1 MEQMDCKPYQP
12 LSKNKHE
19 MDLAYTSS
27 SDESEDGRKARQSY
41 ESRETLNEYSQELRL
56 NYNSHSRKRK
66 AVNEPTQ
73 EMEFCD
79 PPHILCTSYQS
90 DMHAV
95 SQHSYPIEMGSDVDT
110 ETEGGASPDQAL
122 RMWVSGMKS
131 EHSSCLSSRANSA
144 LSLTDTDHER
154 KSDGENEMPGS
165 PRNQFTFRPLPPPPP
180 PPHACTCTRKPLST
194 TDSLQGRSMT
204 SRSQPSPGAPLPP
217 TSTQDSVHLHN
228 SWVLNSNIPLETRSQ
243 WGICWPSAV
252 EMASTRNQEDHVSS
266 LVPSEMHFLFKHGS
280 GSSAIFSAA
289 SQNYPLTSNTVY
301 SPPPRPLPRSTFPRP
316 AFSFNKPYR
325 CCNWKCTALS
335 ATAITVTLALLLA
348 YVIVHL
354 FGLTWQLQPVEGQL
368 YENGVS
374 KGSRGPESVDTTYSP
389 IGGKV
394 SDKTERKEIVF
405 QKGQAIDTGEVEI
418 GDQVMQTIPP
428 GLFWRFQI
436 MIHHPMYLKF
446 NVSLAKDSLLGIYG
460 RRNIPPTHTQFDF
473 VKLMDGKQLIKQ
485 ESKHSE
491 EYQHVP
497 RNLILMSMQET
508 GFIEFMDQG
517 AWHMA
522 FYNDGK
528 KMEQVLMLTTAI
540 EIMGD
545 CSTNCNGNG
554 ECISGHCHCF
564 PGFLGPD
571 CARDSCPVLC
581 SGNGEYEKGHCVCR
595 NGWKGPECDV
605 PEEQCIDP
613 TCFGHG
619 TCIMGICI
627 CVPGY
632 KGEICEEEDCLDPMC
647 SGHGVC
653 VQGECH
659 CSMGWGGVNC
669 ETSLPVCQE
678 QCSGH
683 GTFLLDTGVC
693 NCDPKWTGADCSTE
707 LCTLDCG
714 SHGVCARG
722 VCQCEEGW
730 VGPACEERTCNSHC
744 VEHGQCKDGKCE
756 CSPGWEGDHCT
767 IDGCPG
773 LCYGN
778 GRCTL
783 DQNGWHCVCQVG
795 WSGTGCNVIMEMMCG
810 DNVDNDGDGLI
821 DCVDPDCC
829 QQNSCF
835 SSPLCQGSPDP
846 LDLIQQSQPP
856 FSQHPPRLFYDRIK
870 FLTGKEST
878 HVIRGDVSFESRR
891 ACVIRGQV
899 VAIDGTPLVG
909 VNVSFQHHS
918 DYGYTISRQ
927 DGSFDLVAIGG
938 ISVTLVFDR
947 SPFLSVRRTLW
958 LAWNRF
964 IVVDKVV
971 MQRTEVEPP
980 SCDISSFISPNPVVL
995 PFPLTSFGGSCPE
1008 RGTIIP
1014 ELQVVQEEIPIPS
1027 SFVKLSYLSSRTSGY
1042 KTLLRIILT
1051 HAVIPPG
1058 MIKVHLVVTVEGRL
1072 AQKTFPAA
1080 ANLVYTFAWNKTDIY
1095 GQKVSGLAEAM
1106 VSVGYEYDT
1115 CPDLILWEKRTAI
1128 LQGFEL
1134 DASNLGGWSLDKH
1147 HILNIQSGIVH
1158 KGNGE
1163 NIFISQQPPIISTVM
1178 GNGHQRSISCT
1189 NCNGPSHG
1197 SKLFAPVAMAS
1208 GTDGSIYIGDFNF
1221 VRRLLPSGNCVSIL
1235 ELRNRDTRHSTS
1247 PAHKYYLAMDPV
1259 TESLYLS
1266 DTNTRRVYKAKL
1278 LSETKDLAKNYE
1290 VVAGTGDQCLPF
1302 DQSHCGD
1309 GGRASEA
1316 SLHSPRGITVDKH
1329 GFIYFVD
1336 GTMIRKIDG
1345 NGMITTLIG
1354 SNGLT
1359 STQPLSCDAG
1369 MDITQVRLEWPT
1381 DLVVNPIDNS
1391 LYVLDNNIVLQIS
1404 ENRRV
1409 RIIAGRPIHCQ
1420 VPGIDHV
1427 LVSKVAIHSTLESA
1441 RAIGISHSGVLYI
1454 AETDERK
1461 INRIQQV
1468 TTNGEISIIAGA
1480 PTDCDCKI
1488 DPNCD
1493 CFSGDGGYAKDA
1505 KLKAPSSLA
1514 VSPDGTLY
1522 IADLGNI
1529 RIRAISRNK
1538 AHLNDMNMYEIASPP
1553 DQELYHFT
1561 SNGTHVHTLN
1571 LITRDFMY
1579 NFTYNGEGDL
1589 VTVTNSNGNSI
1600 HIRRDAS
1607 GLPLWL
1613 VMPGGQVYWLTI
1625 SSNGILK
1632 RVYAQGY
1639 NLALMTYPGTTGLLA
1654 TKSNEYGWT
1663 TVYEYDS
1670 DGHLTNA
1677 TFPTGEV
1684 SSFHSDIEKLMKV
1697 EINISNKETVITA
1710 TNFSATSTIYTL
1722 QQDNTQNIYRVSPD
1736 GSLRVTFASGM
1747 EVTLNAEPHILAGVV
1762 NPTLGKCNISLPG
1775 EHNSNLI
1782 EWRQRKE
1789 QTKGNLSAFER
1800 RLRAHNRNLLS
1811 IDFDHT
1817 TRTGKIYD
1825 DHRKF
1830 TLRILYDQ
1838 AGRPILWSPM
1848 NKYNEV
1854 NITYSHSGLVTYIQR
1869 GTWTEKMEYDPG
1881 GKIISRTWADGK
1893 IWSYTYLEKR
1903 LLHNGDR
1910 SKLMKLSVE
1919 KMKKEGRQADL
1930 NLGLPVSVMLLLHSQ
1945 RRYIFEYDQSDYLLS
1960 ITMPSMVRHS
1970 FQTMLSVG
1978 YYRNLYSPPDSSA
1991 SFIQDFTRDQRLL
2004 QTLYPGTGRRVL
2016 YKYTKQSRLSEILYD
2031 TTQVSFTYEESSGVI
2046 KTIHLMH
2053 DGFICTIRY
2062 RQTGPLISRQIF
2074 RFSEEGLV
2082 NARFDYSY
2090 NNFRVTSMQ
2099 AMINETPLPI
2109 DLYRYVDVSGKTE
2122 QFGKFSV
2129 INYDLNQVITTTV
2142 MKHTK
2147 IFSANGQVIEVQYEI
2162 LKSIAYWMTIQY
2174 DNMGRMVICDIRVGV
2189 DANITR
2195 YFCEYDADGQ
2205 LQTVSV
2211 NDKTQWRYSYD
2222 LNGNINLLSHGNSA
2236 RLTPLRYDLRD
2247 RITRLGDIQ
2256 YKMDE
2261 DGFLKQRGNDIFE
2274 YSSNGF
2280 LSRAYNRVAGWTI
2293 QYCYDGL
2300 GRRVASKSNLGQHLQ
2315 FFYADLSN
2323 PVRVTHLYNHSSSE
2337 ITSLYYDL
2345 QGHLI
2350 AMELSSGE
2358 EYYVACDNTGTPLA
2372 IFSSRGQVIKEILY
2386 TPYGEIYQD
2395 TNPEF
2400 EVIIGFHGG
2409 LYEPLTKLVHLGQ
2422 RDYDVLAG
2430 RWTTPNHHIWEE
2442 LKNAPKPFNLY
2453 AFENNYPTGKIQDV
2467 AKYTTDIGSW
2477 LELFGFQLHN
2487 VLPGFPKPEIDTF
2500 QTTYELVQLQTKTQ
2514 EWDPG
2519 KTILGIQC
2527 ELQKQLRN
2535 FISLDQLPMT
2545 PKYSD
2550 GRCVE
2555 RAKQPRFAAV
2565 PSVFGKGIK
2574 FAIKDGLVTA
2584 DVIGVA
2590 NEDSRRIAAILNN
2603 AHYLE
2608 DLHFT
2613 IDGRDTHYFIK
2624 LGSLEEDLTLIGNT
2638 GGRRILENGVN
2649 VTVSQMT
2656 SVING
2661 RTRRFADIQLQHG
2674 FLCFNVR
2681 YGTTVEEEKNHVLE
2695 VARLRAVAQ
2704 AWTKEQKRLQDGEE
2718 GIRAWTEGEKQ
2729 QLLSTGKVQ
2738 GYDGYFVLS
2747 VEQYLELSD
2756 SANNIHF
2763 MRQSEIGRR

>member
-1 MEQMDCKPYQP
+1 MEQTDCKPYQP
-12 LSKNKHE
+12 LSKVKHE

-27 SDESEDGRKARQSY
+27 SDESEDGRKPRQSY
-41 ESRETLNEYSQELRL
+41 NSRETLQEYNQELRM
-56 NYNSHSRKRK
+56 NYNSQSRKRK
-66 AVNEPTQ
+66 EVEKPTQ
-73 EMEFCD
+73 EMEFCETS
-79 PPHILCTSYQS
+79 HTLCSGYQT
-90 DMHAV
+90 DMHSV
-95 SQHSYPIEMGSDVDT
+95 SRHGYQLEMGSDVDT
-110 ETEGGASPDQAL
+110 ETEGAASPDHAL
-122 RMWVSGMKS
+122 RMWIRGMKS

-154 KSDGENEMPGS
+154 KSDGENGFKFSPVCCDMEAQAGS
-165 PRNQFTFRPLPPPPP
+165 TQDVQSSPHNQFTFRPLPPPPP
-180 PPHACTCTRKPLST
+180 PPHACTCARKPPPAA
-194 TDSLQGRSMT
+194 DSLQRRSMT
-204 SRSQPSPGAPLPP
+204 TRSQPSPAAPAPP

-228 SWVLNSNIPLETRSQ
+228 SWVLNSNIPLETR
-243 WGICWPSAV
+243 
-252 EMASTRNQEDHVSS
+252 
-266 LVPSEMHFLFKHGS
+266 HFLFKHGS

-301 SPPPRPLPRSTFPRP
+301 SPPPRPLPRSTFSRP
-316 AFSFNKPYR
+316 AFTFNKPYR

-348 YVIVHL
+348 YVIAVHL
-354 FGLTWQLQPVEGQL
+354 FGLTWQLQPVEGEL
-368 YENGVS
+368 YANGVS
-374 KGSRGPESVDTTYSP
+374 KGNRGTESMDTTYSP

-394 SDKTERKEIVF
+394 SDKSEKKVF
-405 QKGQAIDTGEVEI
+405 QKGRAIDTGEVDI
-418 GDQVMQTIPP
+418 GAQVMQTIPP

-436 MIHHPMYLKF
+436 TIHHPIYLKF
-446 NVSLAKDSLLGIYG
+446 NISLAKDSLLGIYG

-473 VKLMDGKQLIKQ
+473 VKLMDGKQLVKQ
-485 ESKHSE
+485 DSKNSDDTQHS
-491 EYQHVP
+491 P
-497 RNLILMSMQET
+497 RNLILTSLQET
-508 GFIEFMDQG
+508 GFIEYMDQG
-517 AWHMA
+517 PWYLA

-528 KMEQVLMLTTAI
+528 KMEQVFVLTTAI
-540 EIMGD
+540 EIMDD

-581 SGNGEYEKGHCVCR
+581 GGNGEYEKGHCVCR
-595 NGWKGPECDV
+595 HGWKGPECDV

-619 TCIMGICI
+619 TCIMGVCI

-647 SGHGVC
+647 SNHGIC
-653 VQGECH
+653 VKGECH
-659 CSMGWGGVNC
+659 CSTGWGGVNC
-669 ETSLPVCQE
+669 ETPLPICQE

-693 NCDPKWTGADCSTE
+693 SCDPKWTGSDCSTE
-707 LCTLDCG
+707 LCTMECG
-714 SHGVCARG
+714 SHGVCSRG
-722 VCQCEEGW
+722 ICQCEEGW
-730 VGPACEERTCNSHC
+730 VGPTCEERSCHSHC
-744 VEHGQCKDGKCE
+744 TEHGQCKDGKCE

-767 IDGCPG
+767 IAHYLDAVRDGCPG
-773 LCYGN
+773 LCFGN

-795 WSGTGCNVIMEMMCG
+795 WSGTGCNVVMEMLCG
-810 DNVDNDGDGLI
+810 DNLDNDGDGLT

-829 QQNSCF
+829 QQSNCYV
-835 SSPLCQGSPDP
+835 SPLCQGSPDP
-846 LDLIQQSQPP
+846 LDLIQQSQTL
-856 FSQHPPRLFYDRIK
+856 FSQHTSRLFYDRIK
-870 FLTGKEST
+870 FLIGKDST
-878 HVIRGDVSFESRR
+878 HVIPPEVSFDSRR

-899 VAIDGTPLVG
+899 VAVDGTPLVG
-909 VNVSFQHHS
+909 VNVSFLHHS
-918 DYGYTISRQ
+918 DYGFTISRQ

-938 ISVTLVFDR
+938 ISVVLIFDR
-947 SPFLSVRRTLW
+947 SPFLTEKRTLW
-958 LAWNRF
+958 LPWNQF
-964 IVVDKVV
+964 IVVEKVT
-971 MQRTEVEPP
+971 MQRVVADPP
-980 SCDISSFISPNPVVL
+980 SCDISNFISPNPIVL
-995 PFPLTSFGGSCPE
+995 PSPLTSFGGSCPE
-1008 RGTIIP
+1008 RGTIVP

-1027 SFVKLSYLSSRTSGY
+1027 SFVRLSYLSSRTPGY
-1042 KTLLRIILT
+1042 KTLLRILLT
-1051 HAVIPPG
+1051 HSTIPVG
-1058 MIKVHLVVTVEGRL
+1058 MIKVHLTVAVEGRL
-1072 AQKTFPAA
+1072 TQKWFPAA
-1080 ANLVYTFAWNKTDIY
+1080 THLVYTFSWNKTDIY
-1095 GQKVSGLAEAM
+1095 GQKVWGLAEAL
-1106 VSVGYEYDT
+1106 VSVGYEYET
-1115 CPDLILWEKRTAI
+1115 CPDVILWEQRTVV
-1128 LQGFEL
+1128 LQGFEM
-1134 DASNLGGWSLDKH
+1134 DASNLGGWSLNKH
-1147 HILNIQSGIVH
+1147 HILNPQSGIIH

-1163 NIFISQQPPIISTVM
+1163 NIFISQQPPVISTIM
-1178 GNGHQRSISCT
+1178 GNGHQRSVACT
-1189 NCNGPSHG
+1189 NCNGPAHNN
-1197 SKLFAPVAMAS
+1197 KLFAPVALAS
-1208 GTDGSIYIGDFNF
+1208 GPDGSVYVGDFNF
-1221 VRRLLPSGNCVSIL
+1221 VRRIFPSGNSVSIL
-1235 ELRNRDTRHSTS
+1235 ELSTS

-1259 TESLYLS
+1259 SESLYLS
-1266 DTNTRRVYKAKL
+1266 DTNTRKVYKLKSL
-1278 LSETKDLAKNYE
+1278 METKDLSKNFE

-1316 SLHSPRGITVDKH
+1316 SLNSPRGITVDRH

-1336 GTMIRKIDG
+1336 GTMIRRIDE
-1345 NGMITTLIG
+1345 NAVITTVIG

-1359 STQPLSCDAG
+1359 STQPLSCDSG

-1381 DLVVNPIDNS
+1381 DLAVNPMDNS

-1420 VPGIDHV
+1420 VPGIDHF

-1441 RAIGISHSGVLYI
+1441 RAITVSHSGLLFI

-1461 INRIQQV
+1461 VNRIQQV
-1468 TTNGEISIIAGA
+1468 TTNGEISILAGA

-1505 KLKAPSSLA
+1505 KMKAPSSLA

-1522 IADLGNI
+1522 VADLGNV
-1529 RIRAISRNK
+1529 RIRTISRNQ
-1538 AHLNDMNMYEIASPP
+1538 AHLNDMNLYEIASPA
-1553 DQELYHFT
+1553 DQELYQFT
-1561 SNGTHVHTLN
+1561 VNGTHLHTLN
-1571 LITRDFMY
+1571 LITRDYVY
-1579 NFTYNGEGDL
+1579 NFTYNAEGDL
-1589 VTVTNSNGNSI
+1589 GAITSSNGNSV
-1600 HIRRDAS
+1600 HIRRDA
-1607 GLPLWL
+1607 GGMPLWL
-1613 VMPGGQVYWLTI
+1613 VVPGGQVYWLTI
-1625 SSNGILK
+1625 SSNGVLK
-1632 RVYAQGY
+1632 RVSAQGY
-1639 NLALMTYPGTTGLLA
+1639 NLALMTYPGNTGLLT
-1654 TKSNEYGWT
+1654 TKSNENGWT
-1663 TVYEYDS
+1663 TVYEYDPQ
-1670 DGHLTNA
+1670 GHLTNA

-1684 SSFHSDIEKLMKV
+1684 SSFHSDLEKLTKV
-1697 EINISNKETVITA
+1697 ELDTSNRENVLMS
-1710 TNFSATSTIYTL
+1710 TNLTATSTIYIL
-1722 QQDNTQNIYRVSPD
+1722 KQENTQSTYRVSPD

-1747 EVTLNAEPHILAGVV
+1747 EISLSSEPHILAGAV

-1775 EHNSNLI
+1775 EHNANLI

-1789 QTKGNLSAFER
+1789 QNKGNVSAFER

-1811 IDFDHT
+1811 IDFDHI

-1838 AGRPILWSPM
+1838 TGRPILWSPVSR
-1848 NKYNEV
+1848 YNEV
-1854 NITYSHSGLVTYIQR
+1854 NITYSPSGLVTFIQR
-1869 GTWTEKMEYDPG
+1869 GTWNEKMEYDQS

-1893 IWSYTYLEKR
+1893 IWSYTYLEK
-1903 LLHNGDR
+1903 
-1910 SKLMKLSVE
+1910 
-1919 KMKKEGRQADL
+1919 
-1930 NLGLPVSVMLLLHSQ
+1930 SVMLLLHSQ
-1945 RRYIFEYDQSDYLLS
+1945 RRYIFEYDQPDCLLS
-1960 ITMPSMVRHS
+1960 VTMPSMVRHS
-1970 FQTMLSVG
+1970 LQTMLSVG
-1978 YYRNLYSPPDSSA
+1978 YYRNIYTPPDSST
-1991 SFIQDFTRDQRLL
+1991 SFIQDYSRDGRLL
-2004 QTLYPGTGRRVL
+2004 QTLHLGTGRRVL
-2016 YKYTKQSRLSEILYD
+2016 YKYTKQARLSEILYD
-2031 TTQVSFTYEESSGVI
+2031 TTQVTLTYEESSGVI

-2062 RQTGPLISRQIF
+2062 RQTGPLIGRQIF

-2099 AMINETPLPI
+2099 AVINETPLPI
-2109 DLYRYVDVSGKTE
+2109 DLYRYVDVSGRTE

-2162 LKSIAYWMTIQY
+2162 LKAIAYWMTIQY
-2174 DNMGRMVICDIRVGV
+2174 DNVGRMVICDIRVGV

-2195 YFCEYDADGQ
+2195 YFYEYDADGQ

-2247 RITRLGDIQ
+2247 RITRLGEIQ

-2261 DGFLKQRGNDIFE
+2261 DGFLRQRGNDVFE
-2274 YSSNGF
+2274 YNSNG
-2280 LSRAYNRVAGWTI
+2280 LLQKAYNKASGWTV
-2293 QYCYDGL
+2293 QYYYDGL
-2300 GRRVASKSNLGQHLQ
+2300 GRRVASKSSLGQHLQ
-2315 FFYADLSN
+2315 FFYADLAN
-2323 PVRVTHLYNHSSSE
+2323 PIRVTHLYNHTSSE

-2372 IFSSRGQVIKEILY
+2372 VFSSRGQVIKEMLY
-2386 TPYGEIYQD
+2386 TPYGDIYHD
-2395 TNPEF
+2395 TYPDF
-2400 EVIIGFHGG
+2400 QVIIGFHGG
-2409 LYEPLTKLVHLGQ
+2409 LYDFLTKLVHLRQ
-2422 RDYDVLAG
+2422 RDYDVVAG
-2430 RWTTPNHHIWEE
+2430 RWTTPNHHIWKQ
-2442 LKNAPKPFNLY
+2442 LNLLPKPFNLY
-2453 AFENNYPTGKIQDV
+2453 SFENNYPVGKIQDV
-2467 AKYTTDIGSW
+2467 AKYTTDIRSW

-2487 VLPGFPKPEIDTF
+2487 VLPGFPKPELENLEL
-2500 QTTYELVQLQTKTQ
+2500 TYELLRLQTKTQ
-2514 EWDPG
+2514 DWDPG

-2545 PKYSD
+2545 PRYND
-2550 GRCVE
+2550 GRCLE
-2555 RAKQPRFAAV
+2555 GGKQPRFAAV

-2574 FAIKDGLVTA
+2574 FAIKDGIVTA
-2584 DVIGVA
+2584 DIIGVA
-2590 NEDSRRIAAILNN
+2590 NEDSRRLAAILNN

-2608 DLHFT
+2608 NLHFT
-2613 IDGRDTHYFIK
+2613 IEGRDTHYFIK
-2624 LGSLEEDLTLIGNT
+2624 LGSLEEDLVLIGNT

-2656 SVING
+2656 SVLNG

-2674 FLCFNVR
+2674 ALCFNIR

-2695 VARLRAVAQ
+2695 IARQRAVAQ
-2704 AWTKEQKRLQDGEE
+2704 AWTKEQRRLQEGEE

-2729 QLLSTGKVQ
+2729 QLLSTGRVQ

>member
-1 MEQMDCKPYQP
+1 MEQTDCKPYQP
-12 LSKNKHE
+12 LSKVKHE

-27 SDESEDGRKARQSY
+27 SDESEDGRKPRQSY
-41 ESRETLNEYSQELRL
+41 NSRETLQEYNQELRM
-56 NYNSHSRKRK
+56 NYNSQSRKRK
-66 AVNEPTQ
+66 EVEKSTQ
-73 EMEFCD
+73 EMEFCETS
-79 PPHILCTSYQS
+79 HTLCSGYQT
-90 DMHAV
+90 DMHSV
-95 SQHSYPIEMGSDVDT
+95 SRHGYQLEMGSDVDT
-110 ETEGGASPDQAL
+110 ETEGAASPDHAL
-122 RMWVSGMKS
+122 RMWIRGMKS

-154 KSDGENEMPGS
+154 KSDGENGFKFSPVCCDMEAEAGS
-165 PRNQFTFRPLPPPPP
+165 TQDVQNSPHNQFTFRPLPPPPP
-180 PPHACTCTRKPLST
+180 PPHACTCARKPPPAA
-194 TDSLQGRSMT
+194 DSLQRRSMT
-204 SRSQPSPGAPLPP
+204 TRSQPSPAAPAPP

-228 SWVLNSNIPLETRSQ
+228 SWVLNSNIPLETR
-243 WGICWPSAV
+243 
-252 EMASTRNQEDHVSS
+252 
-266 LVPSEMHFLFKHGS
+266 HFLFKHGS

-301 SPPPRPLPRSTFPRP
+301 SPPPRPLPRSTFSRP
-316 AFSFNKPYR
+316 AFTFNKPYR

-348 YVIVHL
+348 YVIAVHL
-354 FGLTWQLQPVEGQL
+354 FGLTWQLQPVEGEL
-368 YENGVS
+368 YANGVS
-374 KGSRGPESVDTTYSP
+374 KGNRGTESMDTTYSP

-394 SDKTERKEIVF
+394 SDKSEKKVF
-405 QKGQAIDTGEVEI
+405 QKGRAIDSGEVDI
-418 GDQVMQTIPP
+418 GAQVMQTIPP

-436 MIHHPMYLKF
+436 TIHHPIYLKF
-446 NVSLAKDSLLGIYG
+446 NISLAKDSLLGIYG

-473 VKLMDGKQLIKQ
+473 VKLMDGKQLVKQ
-485 ESKHSE
+485 DSKSSDDTQHS
-491 EYQHVP
+491 P
-497 RNLILMSMQET
+497 RNLILTSLQET
-508 GFIEFMDQG
+508 GFIEYMDQG
-517 AWHMA
+517 PWYLA

-528 KMEQVLMLTTAI
+528 KMEQVFVLTTAI
-540 EIMGD
+540 EIMDD

-581 SGNGEYEKGHCVCR
+581 GGNGEYEKGHCVCR
-595 NGWKGPECDV
+595 HGWKGPECDV

-619 TCIMGICI
+619 TCIMGVCI

-647 SGHGVC
+647 SNHGIC
-653 VQGECH
+653 VKGECH
-659 CSMGWGGVNC
+659 CSTGWGGVNC
-669 ETSLPVCQE
+669 ETPLPICQE

-693 NCDPKWTGADCSTE
+693 SCDPKWTGSDCSTE
-707 LCTLDCG
+707 LCTMECG
-714 SHGVCARG
+714 SHGVCSRG
-722 VCQCEEGW
+722 ICQCEEGW
-730 VGPACEERTCNSHC
+730 VGPTCEERSCHSHC
-744 VEHGQCKDGKCE
+744 TEHGQCKDGKCE

-767 IDGCPG
+767 IAHYLDAVRDGCPG
-773 LCYGN
+773 LCFGN

-795 WSGTGCNVIMEMMCG
+795 WSGTGCNVVMEMLCG
-810 DNVDNDGDGLI
+810 DNLDNDGDGLT

-829 QQNSCF
+829 QQSNCYV
-835 SSPLCQGSPDP
+835 SPLCQGSPDP
-846 LDLIQQSQPP
+846 LDLIQQSQPL
-856 FSQHPPRLFYDRIK
+856 FSQHTSRLFYDRIK
-870 FLTGKEST
+870 FLIGKDST
-878 HVIRGDVSFESRR
+878 HVIPPEVSFDSRR

-899 VAIDGTPLVG
+899 VAVDGTPLVG
-909 VNVSFQHHS
+909 VNVSFLHHS
-918 DYGYTISRQ
+918 DYGFTISRQ
-927 DGSFDLVAIGG
+927 DGSFDLVAVGG
-938 ISVTLVFDR
+938 ISVVLIFDR
-947 SPFLSVRRTLW
+947 SPFLTEKRTLW
-958 LAWNRF
+958 LPWNQF
-964 IVVDKVV
+964 IVLEKVT
-971 MQRTEVEPP
+971 MQRVVADPP
-980 SCDISSFISPNPVVL
+980 SCDISNFISPNPIVL
-995 PFPLTSFGGSCPE
+995 PSPLTSFGGSCPE
-1008 RGTIIP
+1008 RGTIVP

-1027 SFVKLSYLSSRTSGY
+1027 SFVRLSYLSSRTPGY
-1042 KTLLRIILT
+1042 KTLLRILLT
-1051 HAVIPPG
+1051 HSTIPVG
-1058 MIKVHLVVTVEGRL
+1058 MIKVHLTVAVEGRL
-1072 AQKTFPAA
+1072 TQKWFPAA
-1080 ANLVYTFAWNKTDIY
+1080 TDLIYTFAWNKTDIY
-1095 GQKVSGLAEAM
+1095 GQKVWGLAEAL
-1106 VSVGYEYDT
+1106 VSVGYEYET
-1115 CPDLILWEKRTAI
+1115 CPDVILWEQRTVV
-1128 LQGFEL
+1128 LQGFEM
-1134 DASNLGGWSLDKH
+1134 DASNLGGWSLNKH
-1147 HILNIQSGIVH
+1147 HILNPQSGIIH

-1163 NIFISQQPPIISTVM
+1163 NMFISQQPPVISTIM
-1178 GNGHQRSISCT
+1178 GNGHQRSVACT
-1189 NCNGPSHG
+1189 NCNGPAHNN
-1197 SKLFAPVAMAS
+1197 KLFAPVALAS
-1208 GTDGSIYIGDFNF
+1208 GPDGSVYVGDFNF
-1221 VRRLLPSGNCVSIL
+1221 VRRIFPSGNSVSIL
-1235 ELRNRDTRHSTS
+1235 ELSTS

-1259 TESLYLS
+1259 SESLYLS
-1266 DTNTRRVYKAKL
+1266 DTNTRKVYKLKSL
-1278 LSETKDLAKNYE
+1278 METKDLSKNFE

-1316 SLHSPRGITVDKH
+1316 SLNSPRGITVDRH
-1329 GFIYFVD
+1329 GFVYFVD
-1336 GTMIRKIDG
+1336 GTMIRRIDEKAV
-1345 NGMITTLIG
+1345 ITTVIG

-1359 STQPLSCDAG
+1359 STQPLSCDSG

-1381 DLVVNPIDNS
+1381 DLAVNPMDNS

-1420 VPGIDHV
+1420 VPGIDHF

-1441 RAIGISHSGVLYI
+1441 RAITVSHSGLLFI

-1461 INRIQQV
+1461 VNRIQQV

-1505 KLKAPSSLA
+1505 KMKAPSSLA

-1522 IADLGNI
+1522 VADLGNV
-1529 RIRAISRNK
+1529 RIRTISRNR
-1538 AHLNDMNMYEIASPP
+1538 AHLNDMNLYEIASPA
-1553 DQELYHFT
+1553 DQELYQFT
-1561 SNGTHVHTLN
+1561 VNGTHLHTLN
-1571 LITRDFMY
+1571 LITRDYVY
-1579 NFTYNGEGDL
+1579 NFTYNAEGDL
-1589 VTVTNSNGNSI
+1589 GAITSSNGNSV
-1600 HIRRDAS
+1600 HIRRDA
-1607 GLPLWL
+1607 GGMPLWL
-1613 VMPGGQVYWLTI
+1613 VVPGGQVYWLTI
-1625 SSNGILK
+1625 SSNGVLK
-1632 RVYAQGY
+1632 RVSAQGY
-1639 NLALMTYPGTTGLLA
+1639 NLALMTYPGNTGLLA
-1654 TKSNEYGWT
+1654 TKSNENGWT
-1663 TVYEYDS
+1663 TVYEYDPE
-1670 DGHLTNA
+1670 GHLTNA

-1684 SSFHSDIEKLMKV
+1684 SSFHSDLEKLTKV
-1697 EINISNKETVITA
+1697 ELDTSNRENVLMS
-1710 TNFSATSTIYTL
+1710 TNLTATSTIYIL
-1722 QQDNTQNIYRVSPD
+1722 KQENTQSTYRVSPD

-1747 EVTLNAEPHILAGVV
+1747 EISLSSEPHILAGAV

-1775 EHNSNLI
+1775 EHNANLI

-1789 QTKGNLSAFER
+1789 QNKGNVSAFER

-1811 IDFDHT
+1811 IDFDHI

-1838 AGRPILWSPM
+1838 TGRPILWSPVSR
-1848 NKYNEV
+1848 YNEV
-1854 NITYSHSGLVTYIQR
+1854 NITYSPSGLVTFIQR
-1869 GTWTEKMEYDPG
+1869 GTWNEKMEYDQS

-1893 IWSYTYLEKR
+1893 IWSYTYLEK
-1903 LLHNGDR
+1903 
-1910 SKLMKLSVE
+1910 
-1919 KMKKEGRQADL
+1919 
-1930 NLGLPVSVMLLLHSQ
+1930 SVMLLLHSQ
-1945 RRYIFEYDQSDYLLS
+1945 RRYIFEYDQPDCLLS
-1960 ITMPSMVRHS
+1960 VTMPSMVRHS
-1970 FQTMLSVG
+1970 LQTMLSVG
-1978 YYRNLYSPPDSSA
+1978 YYRNIYTPPDSST
-1991 SFIQDFTRDQRLL
+1991 SFIQDYSRDGRLL
-2004 QTLYPGTGRRVL
+2004 QTLHLGTGRRVL
-2016 YKYTKQSRLSEILYD
+2016 YKYTKQARLSEILYD
-2031 TTQVSFTYEESSGVI
+2031 TTQVTLTYEESSGVI

-2062 RQTGPLISRQIF
+2062 RQTGPLIGRQIF

-2099 AMINETPLPI
+2099 AVINETPLPI
-2109 DLYRYVDVSGKTE
+2109 DLYRYVDVSGRTE

-2162 LKSIAYWMTIQY
+2162 LKAIAYWMTIQY
-2174 DNMGRMVICDIRVGV
+2174 DNVGRMVICDIRVGV

-2195 YFCEYDADGQ
+2195 YFYEYDADGQ

-2247 RITRLGDIQ
+2247 RITRLGEIQ

-2261 DGFLKQRGNDIFE
+2261 DGFLRQRGNDVFE
-2274 YSSNGF
+2274 YNSNG
-2280 LSRAYNRVAGWTI
+2280 LLQKAYNKASGWTV
-2293 QYCYDGL
+2293 QYYYDGL
-2300 GRRVASKSNLGQHLQ
+2300 GRRVASKSSLGQHLQ
-2315 FFYADLSN
+2315 FFYADLAN
-2323 PVRVTHLYNHSSSE
+2323 PIRVTHLYNHTSSE

-2372 IFSSRGQVIKEILY
+2372 VFSSRGQVIKEMLY
-2386 TPYGEIYQD
+2386 TPYGDIYHD
-2395 TNPEF
+2395 THPDF
-2400 EVIIGFHGG
+2400 QVIIGFHGG
-2409 LYEPLTKLVHLGQ
+2409 LYDFLTKLVHLRQ
-2422 RDYDVLAG
+2422 RDYDVVAG
-2430 RWTTPNHHIWEE
+2430 RWTTPNHHIWKQ
-2442 LKNAPKPFNLY
+2442 LNLLPKPFNLY
-2453 AFENNYPTGKIQDV
+2453 SFENNYPVGKIQDV
-2467 AKYTTDIGSW
+2467 AKYTTDIRSW

-2487 VLPGFPKPEIDTF
+2487 VLPGFPKPELENLEL
-2500 QTTYELVQLQTKTQ
+2500 TYELLRLQTKTQ

-2545 PKYSD
+2545 PRYND
-2550 GRCVE
+2550 GRCLE
-2555 RAKQPRFAAV
+2555 GGKQPRFAAV

-2574 FAIKDGLVTA
+2574 FAIKDGIVTA
-2584 DVIGVA
+2584 DIIGVA
-2590 NEDSRRIAAILNN
+2590 NEDSRRLAAILNN

-2608 DLHFT
+2608 NLHFT
-2613 IDGRDTHYFIK
+2613 IEGRDTHYFIK
-2624 LGSLEEDLTLIGNT
+2624 LGSLEEDLVLIGNT

-2656 SVING
+2656 SVLNG

-2674 FLCFNVR
+2674 ALCFNIR

-2695 VARLRAVAQ
+2695 IARQRAVAQ
-2704 AWTKEQKRLQDGEE
+2704 AWTKEQRRLQEGEE

-2729 QLLSTGKVQ
+2729 QLLSTGRVQ

>member
-1 MEQMDCKPYQP
+1 MEQTDCKPYQP
-12 LSKNKHE
+12 LSKVKHE

-27 SDESEDGRKARQSY
+27 SDESEDGRKPRQSY
-41 ESRETLNEYSQELRL
+41 NSRETLHEYNQELRM
-56 NYNSHSRKRK
+56 NYNSQSRKK
-66 AVNEPTQ
+66 KEVEKSTQ
-73 EMEFCD
+73 EMEFCETS
-79 PPHILCTSYQS
+79 HTLCSGYQT
-90 DMHAV
+90 DMHSV
-95 SQHSYPIEMGSDVDT
+95 SRRGYQLEMGSDVDT
-110 ETEGGASPDQAL
+110 ETEGAASPDHAL
-122 RMWVSGMKS
+122 RMWIRGMKS

-154 KSDGENEMPGS
+154 KSDGENGFKFSPVCCDMEAQAGS
-165 PRNQFTFRPLPPPPP
+165 TQDVQSSPHNQFTFRPLPPPPP
-180 PPHACTCTRKPLST
+180 PPHACTCARKPPPAA
-194 TDSLQGRSMT
+194 DSLQRRSMT
-204 SRSQPSPGAPLPP
+204 TRSQPSPAAPAPP

-228 SWVLNSNIPLETRSQ
+228 SWVLNSNIPLETR
-243 WGICWPSAV
+243 
-252 EMASTRNQEDHVSS
+252 
-266 LVPSEMHFLFKHGS
+266 HFLFKHGS

-301 SPPPRPLPRSTFPRP
+301 SPPPRPLPRSTFSRP
-316 AFSFNKPYR
+316 AFTFNKPYR

-348 YVIVHL
+348 YVIAVHL
-354 FGLTWQLQPVEGQL
+354 FGLTWQLQPVEGEL
-368 YENGVS
+368 YANGVS
-374 KGSRGPESVDTTYSP
+374 KGNRGTESMDTTYSP

-394 SDKTERKEIVF
+394 SDKSEKKVF
-405 QKGQAIDTGEVEI
+405 QKGRAIDTGEVDI
-418 GDQVMQTIPP
+418 GAQVMQTIPP

-436 MIHHPMYLKF
+436 TIHHPIYLKF
-446 NVSLAKDSLLGIYG
+446 NISLAKDSLLGIYG

-473 VKLMDGKQLIKQ
+473 VKLMDGKQLVKQ
-485 ESKHSE
+485 DSKGSDDTQHS
-491 EYQHVP
+491 P
-497 RNLILMSMQET
+497 RNLILTSLQET
-508 GFIEFMDQG
+508 GFIEYMDQG
-517 AWHMA
+517 PWYLA

-528 KMEQVLMLTTAI
+528 KMEQVFVLTTAI
-540 EIMGD
+540 EIMDD

-581 SGNGEYEKGHCVCR
+581 GGNGEYEKGHCVCR
-595 NGWKGPECDV
+595 HGWKGPECDV

-619 TCIMGICI
+619 TCIMGVCI

-647 SGHGVC
+647 SNHGIC
-653 VQGECH
+653 VKGECH
-659 CSMGWGGVNC
+659 CSTGWGGVNC
-669 ETSLPVCQE
+669 ETPLPICQE

-693 NCDPKWTGADCSTE
+693 SCDPKWTGSDCSTE
-707 LCTLDCG
+707 LCTMECG
-714 SHGVCARG
+714 SHGVCSRG
-722 VCQCEEGW
+722 ICQCEEGW
-730 VGPACEERTCNSHC
+730 VGPTCEERSCHSHC
-744 VEHGQCKDGKCE
+744 TEHGQCKDGKCE

-767 IDGCPG
+767 IAHYLDAVRDGCPG
-773 LCYGN
+773 LCFGN

-795 WSGTGCNVIMEMMCG
+795 WSGTGCNVVMEMLCG
-810 DNVDNDGDGLI
+810 DNLDNDGDGLT

-829 QQNSCF
+829 QQSNCYV
-835 SSPLCQGSPDP
+835 SPLCQGSPDP
-846 LDLIQQSQPP
+846 LDLIQQSQPL
-856 FSQHPPRLFYDRIK
+856 FSQHTSRLFFDRIK
-870 FLTGKEST
+870 FLIGKDST
-878 HVIRGDVSFESRR
+878 HVIPPEVSFDSRR

-899 VAIDGTPLVG
+899 VAVDGTPLVG
-909 VNVSFQHHS
+909 VNVSFLHHS
-918 DYGYTISRQ
+918 DYGFTISRQ

-938 ISVTLVFDR
+938 ISVILIFDR
-947 SPFLSVRRTLW
+947 SPFLPEKRTLW
-958 LAWNRF
+958 LPWNQF
-964 IVVDKVV
+964 IVVEKVT
-971 MQRTEVEPP
+971 MQRVVSDPP
-980 SCDISSFISPNPVVL
+980 SCDISNFISPNPIVL
-995 PFPLTSFGGSCPE
+995 PSPLTSFGGSCPE
-1008 RGTIIP
+1008 RGTIVP

-1027 SFVKLSYLSSRTSGY
+1027 SFVRLSYLSSRTPGY
-1042 KTLLRIILT
+1042 KTLLRILLT
-1051 HAVIPPG
+1051 HSTIPVG
-1058 MIKVHLVVTVEGRL
+1058 MIKVHLTVAVEGRL
-1072 AQKTFPAA
+1072 TQKWFPAA
-1080 ANLVYTFAWNKTDIY
+1080 INLVYTFAWNKTDIY
-1095 GQKVSGLAEAM
+1095 GQKVWGLAEAL
-1106 VSVGYEYDT
+1106 VSVGYEYET
-1115 CPDLILWEKRTAI
+1115 CPDFILWEQRTVV
-1128 LQGFEL
+1128 LQGFEM
-1134 DASNLGGWSLDKH
+1134 DASNLGGWSLNKH
-1147 HILNIQSGIVH
+1147 HILNPQSGIIH

-1163 NIFISQQPPIISTVM
+1163 NMFISQQPPVISTIM
-1178 GNGHQRSISCT
+1178 GNGHQRSVACT
-1189 NCNGPSHG
+1189 NCNGPAHNN
-1197 SKLFAPVAMAS
+1197 KLFAPVALAS
-1208 GTDGSIYIGDFNF
+1208 GPDGSVYVGDFNF
-1221 VRRLLPSGNCVSIL
+1221 VRRIFPSGNSVSIL
-1235 ELRNRDTRHSTS
+1235 ELSTS

-1259 TESLYLS
+1259 SESLYLS
-1266 DTNTRRVYKAKL
+1266 DTNTRKVYKLKSL
-1278 LSETKDLAKNYE
+1278 VETKDLSKNFE
-1290 VVAGTGDQCLPF
+1290 VVAGSGDQCLPF

-1316 SLHSPRGITVDKH
+1316 SLNSPRGITVDRH

-1336 GTMIRKIDG
+1336 GTMIRKIDE
-1345 NGMITTLIG
+1345 NAVITTVIG

-1359 STQPLSCDAG
+1359 STQPLSCDSG

-1381 DLVVNPIDNS
+1381 DLAVNPMDNS

-1420 VPGIDHV
+1420 VPGIDHF

-1441 RAIGISHSGVLYI
+1441 RAISVSHSGLLFI

-1461 INRIQQV
+1461 VNRIQQV

-1505 KLKAPSSLA
+1505 KMKAPSSLA

-1522 IADLGNI
+1522 VADLGNV
-1529 RIRAISRNK
+1529 RIRTISKNQ
-1538 AHLNDMNMYEIASPP
+1538 AHLNDMNLYEIASPA
-1553 DQELYHFT
+1553 DQELYQFT
-1561 SNGTHVHTLN
+1561 VNGTHLHTLN
-1571 LITRDFMY
+1571 LITRDYVY
-1579 NFTYNGEGDL
+1579 NFTYNSEGDL
-1589 VTVTNSNGNSI
+1589 GAITSSNGNSV
-1600 HIRRDAS
+1600 HIRRDA
-1607 GLPLWL
+1607 GGMPLWL
-1613 VMPGGQVYWLTI
+1613 VVPGGQVYWLTI
-1625 SSNGILK
+1625 SSNGVLK
-1632 RVYAQGY
+1632 RVSAQGY
-1639 NLALMTYPGTTGLLA
+1639 NLALMTYPGNTGLLA
-1654 TKSNEYGWT
+1654 TKSNENGWT
-1663 TVYEYDS
+1663 TVYEYDPE
-1670 DGHLTNA
+1670 GHLTNA

-1684 SSFHSDIEKLMKV
+1684 SSFHSDLEKLTKV
-1697 EINISNKETVITA
+1697 ELDTSNRENVLMS
-1710 TNFSATSTIYTL
+1710 TNLTATSTIYIL
-1722 QQDNTQNIYRVSPD
+1722 KQENTQSTYRVSPD

-1747 EVTLNAEPHILAGVV
+1747 EISLSSEPHILAGAV

-1775 EHNSNLI
+1775 EHNANLI

-1789 QTKGNLSAFER
+1789 QNKGNVSAFER

-1811 IDFDHT
+1811 IDFDHI

-1838 AGRPILWSPM
+1838 TGRPILWSPVSR
-1848 NKYNEV
+1848 YNEV
-1854 NITYSHSGLVTYIQR
+1854 NITYSPSGLVTFIQR
-1869 GTWTEKMEYDPG
+1869 GTWNEKMEYDQS

-1893 IWSYTYLEKR
+1893 IWSYTYLEK
-1903 LLHNGDR
+1903 
-1910 SKLMKLSVE
+1910 
-1919 KMKKEGRQADL
+1919 
-1930 NLGLPVSVMLLLHSQ
+1930 SVMLLLHSQ
-1945 RRYIFEYDQSDYLLS
+1945 RRYIFEYDQPDCLLS
-1960 ITMPSMVRHS
+1960 VTMPSMVRHS
-1970 FQTMLSVG
+1970 LQTMLSVG
-1978 YYRNLYSPPDSSA
+1978 YYRNIYTPPDSST
-1991 SFIQDFTRDQRLL
+1991 SFIQDYSRDGRLL
-2004 QTLYPGTGRRVL
+2004 QTLHLGTGRRVL
-2016 YKYTKQSRLSEILYD
+2016 YKYTKQARLSEVLYD
-2031 TTQVSFTYEESSGVI
+2031 TTQVTLTYEESSGVI

-2062 RQTGPLISRQIF
+2062 RQTGPLIGRQIF

-2099 AMINETPLPI
+2099 AVINETPLPI
-2109 DLYRYVDVSGKTE
+2109 DLYRYVDVSGRTE

-2162 LKSIAYWMTIQY
+2162 LKAIAYWMTIQY
-2174 DNMGRMVICDIRVGV
+2174 DNVGRMVICDIRVGV

-2195 YFCEYDADGQ
+2195 YFYEYDADGQ

-2247 RITRLGDIQ
+2247 RITRLGEIQ

-2261 DGFLKQRGNDIFE
+2261 DGFLRQRGNDIFE
-2274 YSSNGF
+2274 YNSNG
-2280 LSRAYNRVAGWTI
+2280 LLQKAYNKASGWTV
-2293 QYCYDGL
+2293 QYYYDGL
-2300 GRRVASKSNLGQHLQ
+2300 GRRVASKSSLGQHLQ
-2315 FFYADLSN
+2315 FFYADLTN
-2323 PVRVTHLYNHSSSE
+2323 PIRVTHLYNHTSSE

-2372 IFSSRGQVIKEILY
+2372 VFSSRGQVIKEILY
-2386 TPYGEIYQD
+2386 TPYGDIYHD
-2395 TNPEF
+2395 TYPDF
-2400 EVIIGFHGG
+2400 QVVIGFHGG
-2409 LYEPLTKLVHLGQ
+2409 LYDFLTKLVHLGQ
-2422 RDYDVLAG
+2422 RDYDVVAG
-2430 RWTTPNHHIWEE
+2430 RWTTPNHHIWKQ
-2442 LKNAPKPFNLY
+2442 LNLLPKPFNLY
-2453 AFENNYPTGKIQDV
+2453 SFENNYPVGKIQDV
-2467 AKYTTDIGSW
+2467 AKYTTDIRSW

-2487 VLPGFPKPEIDTF
+2487 VLPGFPKPELENLEL
-2500 QTTYELVQLQTKTQ
+2500 TYELLRLQTKTQ

-2545 PKYSD
+2545 PRYTD
-2550 GRCVE
+2550 GRCLE
-2555 RAKQPRFAAV
+2555 GGKQPRFAAV

-2574 FAIKDGLVTA
+2574 FAIKDGIVTA
-2584 DVIGVA
+2584 DIIGVA
-2590 NEDSRRIAAILNN
+2590 NEDSRRLAAILNN

-2608 DLHFT
+2608 NLHFT
-2613 IDGRDTHYFIK
+2613 IEGRDTHYFIK
-2624 LGSLEEDLTLIGNT
+2624 LGSLEEDLVLIGNT

-2656 SVING
+2656 SVLNG

-2674 FLCFNVR
+2674 ALCFNIR

-2695 VARLRAVAQ
+2695 IARQRAVAQ
-2704 AWTKEQKRLQDGEE
+2704 AWTKEQRRLQEGEE

-2729 QLLSTGKVQ
+2729 QLLSTGRVQ

>member
-1 MEQMDCKPYQP
+1 MEQTDCKPYQP
-12 LSKNKHE
+12 LSKVKHE

-27 SDESEDGRKARQSY
+27 SDESEDGRKPRQSY
-41 ESRETLNEYSQELRL
+41 NSRETLHEYNQELRM
-56 NYNSHSRKRK
+56 NYNSQSRKRK
-66 AVNEPTQ
+66 EVEKSTQ
-73 EMEFCD
+73 EMEFCET
-79 PPHILCTSYQS
+79 PHTLCSGYQT
-90 DMHAV
+90 DMHSV
-95 SQHSYPIEMGSDVDT
+95 SRHGYQLEMGSDVDT
-110 ETEGGASPDQAL
+110 ETEGAASPDHAL
-122 RMWVSGMKS
+122 RMWIRGMKS

-154 KSDGENEMPGS
+154 KSDGENGFKFSPVCCNMEAQAGS
-165 PRNQFTFRPLPPPPP
+165 TQDMQSSPHNQFTFRPLPPPPP
-180 PPHACTCTRKPLST
+180 PPHACTCARKPPPT
-194 TDSLQGRSMT
+194 ADSLQRRSMT
-204 SRSQPSPGAPLPP
+204 TRSQPSPAAPAPP

-228 SWVLNSNIPLETRSQ
+228 SWVLNSNIPLETR
-243 WGICWPSAV
+243 
-252 EMASTRNQEDHVSS
+252 
-266 LVPSEMHFLFKHGS
+266 HFLFKHGS

-301 SPPPRPLPRSTFPRP
+301 SPPPRPLPRSTFSRP
-316 AFSFNKPYR
+316 AFTFNKPYR

-348 YVIVHL
+348 YVIAVHL

-374 KGSRGPESVDTTYSP
+374 KGNRVTESMDTTYSP

-394 SDKTERKEIVF
+394 SDKSEKKVF
-405 QKGQAIDTGEVEI
+405 QKGRAIDTGEVDI
-418 GDQVMQTIPP
+418 GAQVMQTIPP

-436 MIHHPMYLKF
+436 MIHHPIYLKF
-446 NVSLAKDSLLGIYG
+446 NISLAKDSLLGIYG

-473 VKLMDGKQLIKQ
+473 VKLMDGKQLVKQ
-485 ESKHSE
+485 DSKGSDDSQHS
-491 EYQHVP
+491 P
-497 RNLILMSMQET
+497 RNLILTSLQET
-508 GFIEFMDQG
+508 GFIEYMDQG
-517 AWHMA
+517 PWYLA

-528 KMEQVLMLTTAI
+528 KMEQVFVLTTAI
-540 EIMGD
+540 EIMDD

-581 SGNGEYEKGHCVCR
+581 GGNGEYEKGHCVCR

-619 TCIMGICI
+619 TCIMGVCI

-647 SGHGVC
+647 SSHGIC
-653 VQGECH
+653 VKGECH
-659 CSMGWGGVNC
+659 CSTGWGGVNC
-669 ETSLPVCQE
+669 ETPLPICQE

-693 NCDPKWTGADCSTE
+693 SCDPKWTGSDCSTE
-707 LCTLDCG
+707 LCTMECG
-714 SHGVCARG
+714 SHGVCSRG
-722 VCQCEEGW
+722 ICQCEEGW
-730 VGPACEERTCNSHC
+730 VGPTCEERSCHSRCT
-744 VEHGQCKDGKCE
+744 EHGQCKDGKCE

-767 IDGCPG
+767 IAHYLDAVRDGCPG
-773 LCYGN
+773 LCFGN

-795 WSGTGCNVIMEMMCG
+795 WSGTGCNVVMEMLCG
-810 DNVDNDGDGLI
+810 DNLDNDGDGLT

-829 QQNSCF
+829 QQSNCYV
-835 SSPLCQGSPDP
+835 SPLCQGSPDP
-846 LDLIQQSQPP
+846 LDLIQQSQPL
-856 FSQHPPRLFYDRIK
+856 FSQHTSRLFYDRIK
-870 FLTGKEST
+870 FLIGKGST
-878 HVIRGDVSFESRR
+878 HVVPPEVSFDSRR

-899 VAIDGTPLVG
+899 VAVDGTPLVG
-909 VNVSFQHHS
+909 VNVSFLHHS
-918 DYGYTISRQ
+918 DYGFTISRQ
-927 DGSFDLVAIGG
+927 DGSFDLVAVGG
-938 ISVTLVFDR
+938 ISVVLIFDR
-947 SPFLSVRRTLW
+947 SPFLSETRTLW
-958 LAWNRF
+958 LPWNQF
-964 IVVDKVV
+964 IVVEKVT
-971 MQRTEVEPP
+971 MQRVVSDPP
-980 SCDISSFISPNPVVL
+980 SCDISNFISPNPIVL
-995 PFPLTSFGGSCPE
+995 PSPLTSFGGSCPE
-1008 RGTIIP
+1008 RGTIVP

-1027 SFVKLSYLSSRTSGY
+1027 SFVRLSYLSSRTPGY
-1042 KTLLRIILT
+1042 KTLLRILLT
-1051 HAVIPPG
+1051 HSTIPVG
-1058 MIKVHLVVTVEGRL
+1058 MIKVHLTVAVEGRL
-1072 AQKTFPAA
+1072 TQKWFPAA
-1080 ANLVYTFAWNKTDIY
+1080 INLIYTFAWNKTDIY
-1095 GQKVSGLAEAM
+1095 GQKVSGLAEAL
-1106 VSVGYEYDT
+1106 VSVGYEYET
-1115 CPDLILWEKRTAI
+1115 CPDFILWEKRTVI
-1128 LQGFEL
+1128 LQGFEM
-1134 DASNLGGWSLDKH
+1134 DASNLGGWSLNKH
-1147 HILNIQSGIVH
+1147 HILNPQSGIIH

-1163 NIFISQQPPIISTVM
+1163 NVFISQQPSVISTIM
-1178 GNGHQRSISCT
+1178 GNGHQRSVACT
-1189 NCNGPSHG
+1189 NCNGPAHNN
-1197 SKLFAPVAMAS
+1197 KLFAPVALAS
-1208 GTDGSIYIGDFNF
+1208 GPDGSVYVGDFNF
-1221 VRRLLPSGNCVSIL
+1221 VRRIFPSGNSVSIL
-1235 ELRNRDTRHSTS
+1235 ELSTS

-1259 TESLYLS
+1259 SESLYLS
-1266 DTNTRRVYKAKL
+1266 DTNTRKVYKLKSL
-1278 LSETKDLAKNYE
+1278 VETKDLSKNFE

-1316 SLHSPRGITVDKH
+1316 SLNSPRGITVDRH

-1336 GTMIRKIDG
+1336 GTMIRKIDE
-1345 NGMITTLIG
+1345 NAVITTVIG

-1359 STQPLSCDAG
+1359 STQPLSCDSG

-1381 DLVVNPIDNS
+1381 DLAVNPMDNS

-1420 VPGIDHV
+1420 VPGIDHF

-1441 RAIGISHSGVLYI
+1441 RAISVSHSGLLFI

-1461 INRIQQV
+1461 VNRIQQV

-1505 KLKAPSSLA
+1505 KMKAPSSLA
-1514 VSPDGTLY
+1514 VLPDGTLY
-1522 IADLGNI
+1522 VADLGNV
-1529 RIRAISRNK
+1529 RIRTISRNQ
-1538 AHLNDMNMYEIASPP
+1538 AHLNDMNLYEIASPA
-1553 DQELYHFT
+1553 DQELYQFT
-1561 SNGTHVHTLN
+1561 VNGTHLHTLN
-1571 LITRDFMY
+1571 LITRDYVY
-1579 NFTYNGEGDL
+1579 NFTYNAEGDL
-1589 VTVTNSNGNSI
+1589 GAITSSNGNSV
-1600 HIRRDAS
+1600 HIRRDA
-1607 GLPLWL
+1607 GGMPLWL
-1613 VMPGGQVYWLTI
+1613 VVPGGQVYWLTI
-1625 SSNGILK
+1625 SSNGVLK
-1632 RVYAQGY
+1632 RVSAQGY
-1639 NLALMTYPGTTGLLA
+1639 NLALMTYPGNTGLLA
-1654 TKSNEYGWT
+1654 TKSNENGWT
-1663 TVYEYDS
+1663 TVYEYDPE
-1670 DGHLTNA
+1670 GHLTNA

-1684 SSFHSDIEKLMKV
+1684 SSFHSDLEKLTKV
-1697 EINISNKETVITA
+1697 ELDTSNRENVLMSTNLTA
-1710 TNFSATSTIYTL
+1710 MSTIYIL
-1722 QQDNTQNIYRVSPD
+1722 KQENTQSTYQVSPD

-1747 EVTLNAEPHILAGVV
+1747 EISLSSEPHILAGAV

-1775 EHNSNLI
+1775 EHNANLI

-1789 QTKGNLSAFER
+1789 QNKGNISAFER

-1811 IDFDHT
+1811 IDFDHIT
-1817 TRTGKIYD
+1817 HTGKIYD

-1838 AGRPILWSPM
+1838 TGRPILWSPVSR
-1848 NKYNEV
+1848 YNEV
-1854 NITYSHSGLVTYIQR
+1854 NITYSPSGLVTFIQR
-1869 GTWTEKMEYDPG
+1869 GTWNEKMEYDQS

-1893 IWSYTYLEKR
+1893 IWSYTYLEK
-1903 LLHNGDR
+1903 
-1910 SKLMKLSVE
+1910 
-1919 KMKKEGRQADL
+1919 
-1930 NLGLPVSVMLLLHSQ
+1930 SVMLLLHSQ
-1945 RRYIFEYDQSDYLLS
+1945 RRYIFEYDQSDCLLS
-1960 ITMPSMVRHS
+1960 VTMPSMVRHS
-1970 FQTMLSVG
+1970 LQTMLSVG
-1978 YYRNLYSPPDSSA
+1978 YYRNIYTPPDSST
-1991 SFIQDFTRDQRLL
+1991 SFIQDYSRDGRLL
-2004 QTLYPGTGRRVL
+2004 QTLHLGTGRRVL
-2016 YKYTKQSRLSEILYD
+2016 YKYTKQARLSEILYD
-2031 TTQVSFTYEESSGVI
+2031 TTQVTLTYEESSGVI

-2062 RQTGPLISRQIF
+2062 RQTGPLIGRQIF

-2099 AMINETPLPI
+2099 AVINETPLPI
-2109 DLYRYVDVSGKTE
+2109 DLYRYVDVSGRTE

-2162 LKSIAYWMTIQY
+2162 LKAIAYWMTIQY

-2195 YFCEYDADGQ
+2195 YFYEYDADGQ

-2247 RITRLGDIQ
+2247 RITRLGEIQ

-2261 DGFLKQRGNDIFE
+2261 DGFLRQRGNDIFE
-2274 YSSNGF
+2274 YNSNG
-2280 LSRAYNRVAGWTI
+2280 LLQKAYNKVSGWTV
-2293 QYCYDGL
+2293 QYYYDGL
-2300 GRRVASKSNLGQHLQ
+2300 GRRVASKSSLGQHLQ
-2315 FFYADLSN
+2315 FFYADLAN
-2323 PVRVTHLYNHSSSE
+2323 PIRVTHLYNHTSSE

-2372 IFSSRGQVIKEILY
+2372 VFSSRGQVIKEILY
-2386 TPYGEIYQD
+2386 TPYGDIYHD
-2395 TNPEF
+2395 TYPDF
-2400 EVIIGFHGG
+2400 QVIIGFHGG
-2409 LYEPLTKLVHLGQ
+2409 LYDFLTKLVHLGQ
-2422 RDYDVLAG
+2422 RDYDVVAG
-2430 RWTTPNHHIWEE
+2430 RWTTPNHHIWKQ
-2442 LKNAPKPFNLY
+2442 LNLLPKPFNLY
-2453 AFENNYPTGKIQDV
+2453 SFENNYPVGKIQDV

-2487 VLPGFPKPEIDTF
+2487 VLPGFPKPELENLEL
-2500 QTTYELVQLQTKTQ
+2500 TYELLQLQTKTQ

-2527 ELQKQLRN
+2527 ELQKQLKN

-2545 PKYSD
+2545 PQYSD
-2550 GRCVE
+2550 GRCLE
-2555 RAKQPRFAAV
+2555 GGKQPRFAAV

-2574 FAIKDGLVTA
+2574 FAIKDGIVTA
-2584 DVIGVA
+2584 DIIGVA
-2590 NEDSRRIAAILNN
+2590 NEDSRRLAAILNN
-2603 AHYLE
+2603 ARYLE
-2608 DLHFT
+2608 NLHFT
-2613 IDGRDTHYFIK
+2613 IEGRDTHYFIK
-2624 LGSLEEDLTLIGNT
+2624 LGSLEEDLVLIGNT

-2656 SVING
+2656 SVLNG

-2674 FLCFNVR
+2674 ALCFNIR

-2695 VARLRAVAQ
+2695 IARLRAVAQ
-2704 AWTKEQKRLQDGEE
+2704 AWTKEQRRLQEGEE

-2729 QLLSTGKVQ
+2729 QLLSTGRVQ

>member
-1 MEQMDCKPYQP
+1 MEQTDCKPYQP
-12 LSKNKHE
+12 LSKVKHE

-27 SDESEDGRKARQSY
+27 SDESEDGRKPRQSY
-41 ESRETLNEYSQELRL
+41 NSRETLHEYNQELRM
-56 NYNSHSRKRK
+56 NYNSQSRKRK
-66 AVNEPTQ
+66 EVEKSTQ
-73 EMEFCD
+73 EMEFCET
-79 PPHILCTSYQS
+79 PHALCSGYQT
-90 DMHAV
+90 DMHSV
-95 SQHSYPIEMGSDVDT
+95 SRHGYQLEMGSDVDT
-110 ETEGGASPDQAL
+110 ETEGAASPDHAL
-122 RMWVSGMKS
+122 RMWIRGMKS

-154 KSDGENEMPGS
+154 KSDGENGFKFSPVCCDMEAPAGS
-165 PRNQFTFRPLPPPPP
+165 TQEIQSSPHNQFTFRPLPPPPP
-180 PPHACTCTRKPLST
+180 PPHACTCARKPPPT
-194 TDSLQGRSMT
+194 ADSLQRRSMT
-204 SRSQPSPGAPLPP
+204 TRSQPSPAAPAPP

-228 SWVLNSNIPLETRSQ
+228 SWVLNSNIPLETR
-243 WGICWPSAV
+243 
-252 EMASTRNQEDHVSS
+252 
-266 LVPSEMHFLFKHGS
+266 HFLFKHGS

-301 SPPPRPLPRSTFPRP
+301 SPPPRPLPRSTFSRP
-316 AFSFNKPYR
+316 AFTFNKPYR

-348 YVIVHL
+348 YVIAVHL
-354 FGLTWQLQPVEGQL
+354 FGLTWQLQPVGQI
-368 YENGVS
+368 YANGIS
-374 KGSRGPESVDTTYSP
+374 NGNTGADSMDTTYSP

-394 SDKTERKEIVF
+394 SDKSEKKVF
-405 QKGQAIDTGEVEI
+405 QKGRAIDTGEVDI
-418 GDQVMQTIPP
+418 GAQVMQTIPP

-436 MIHHPMYLKF
+436 TIHHPIYLKF
-446 NVSLAKDSLLGIYG
+446 NISLAKDSLLGIYG

-473 VKLMDGKQLIKQ
+473 VKLMDGKQLVKQ
-485 ESKHSE
+485 DSKGSDDTQHS
-491 EYQHVP
+491 P
-497 RNLILMSMQET
+497 RNLILTSLQET
-508 GFIEFMDQG
+508 GFIEYMDQG
-517 AWHMA
+517 PWYLA

-528 KMEQVLMLTTAI
+528 KMEQVFVLTTAI
-540 EIMGD
+540 EIMDD

-581 SGNGEYEKGHCVCR
+581 GGNGEYEKGHCVCR

-619 TCIMGICI
+619 TCIMGVCI

-647 SGHGVC
+647 SSHGIC
-653 VQGECH
+653 VKGECH
-659 CSMGWGGVNC
+659 CSTGWGGVNC
-669 ETSLPVCQE
+669 ETPLPICQE

-693 NCDPKWTGADCSTE
+693 SCDPKWTGSDCSTE
-707 LCTLDCG
+707 LCTMECG
-714 SHGVCARG
+714 SHGVCSRG
-722 VCQCEEGW
+722 ICQCEEGW
-730 VGPACEERTCNSHC
+730 VGPTCEERSCHSHC
-744 VEHGQCKDGKCE
+744 AEHGQCKDGKCE

-767 IDGCPG
+767 IAHYLDAVRDGCPG
-773 LCYGN
+773 LCFGN

-795 WSGTGCNVIMEMMCG
+795 WSGTGCNIVMEMLCG
-810 DNVDNDGDGLI
+810 DNLDNDGDGLT

-829 QQNSCF
+829 QQSNCYV
-835 SSPLCQGSPDP
+835 SPLCQGSPDP
-846 LDLIQQSQPP
+846 LDLIQQSQPL
-856 FSQHPPRLFYDRIK
+856 FSQHTSRLFYDRIK
-870 FLTGKEST
+870 FLIGKDST
-878 HVIRGDVSFESRR
+878 HVIPAEISFDSRR

-909 VNVSFQHHS
+909 VNVSFLHHN
-918 DYGYTISRQ
+918 DYGFTISRQ

-938 ISVTLVFDR
+938 ISVVLIFDR
-947 SPFLSVRRTLW
+947 SPFLSEKRTLW
-958 LAWNRF
+958 LPWNQF
-964 IVVDKVV
+964 IVVEKVI
-971 MQRTEVEPP
+971 MQRVVSDPP
-980 SCDISSFISPNPVVL
+980 SCDISNFISPNPIVL
-995 PFPLTSFGGSCPE
+995 PSPLTSFGGSCPE
-1008 RGTIIP
+1008 RGTIVP

-1027 SFVKLSYLSSRTSGY
+1027 SFVRLSYLSSRTPGY
-1042 KTLLRIILT
+1042 KTLLRILLT
-1051 HAVIPPG
+1051 HSTIPVG
-1058 MIKVHLVVTVEGRL
+1058 MIKVHLTVAVEGRL
-1072 AQKTFPAA
+1072 TQKWFPAA
-1080 ANLVYTFAWNKTDIY
+1080 INLVYTFAWNKTDIY
-1095 GQKVSGLAEAM
+1095 GQKVWGLAEAL
-1106 VSVGYEYDT
+1106 VSVGYEYES
-1115 CPDLILWEKRTAI
+1115 CPDFILWEQRTVT
-1128 LQGFEL
+1128 LQGFEM
-1134 DASNLGGWSLDKH
+1134 DASNLGGWSLNKH
-1147 HILNIQSGIVH
+1147 HILNPQSGIIH

-1163 NIFISQQPPIISTVM
+1163 NMFISQQPPVIATIM
-1178 GNGHQRSISCT
+1178 GNGHQRSVACT
-1189 NCNGPSHG
+1189 NCNGPAHNN
-1197 SKLFAPVAMAS
+1197 KLFAPVALAS
-1208 GTDGSIYIGDFNF
+1208 GPDGSVYVGDFNF
-1221 VRRLLPSGNCVSIL
+1221 VRRIFPSGNSLSIL
-1235 ELRNRDTRHSTS
+1235 ELSTS

-1259 TESLYLS
+1259 SESLYLS
-1266 DTNTRRVYKAKL
+1266 DTNTRKVYKLKSL
-1278 LSETKDLAKNYE
+1278 METKDLSKNFE

-1316 SLHSPRGITVDKH
+1316 SLNSPRGITVDRH

-1336 GTMIRKIDG
+1336 GTMIRRIDE
-1345 NGMITTLIG
+1345 NAVITTVIG

-1359 STQPLSCDAG
+1359 STQPLSCDSG

-1381 DLVVNPIDNS
+1381 DLAVNPMDNS

-1420 VPGIDHV
+1420 VPGIDHF

-1441 RAIGISHSGVLYI
+1441 RAISVSHSGLLFI

-1461 INRIQQV
+1461 VNRIQQV

-1505 KLKAPSSLA
+1505 KMKAPSSLA

-1522 IADLGNI
+1522 VADLGNV
-1529 RIRAISRNK
+1529 RIRTISRNQ
-1538 AHLNDMNMYEIASPP
+1538 AHLNDMNLYEIASPA
-1553 DQELYHFT
+1553 DQELYQFT
-1561 SNGTHVHTLN
+1561 VNGTHLHTLN
-1571 LITRDFMY
+1571 LITRDYVY
-1579 NFTYNGEGDL
+1579 NFTYNAEGDL
-1589 VTVTNSNGNSI
+1589 GAITSSNGNSV
-1600 HIRRDAS
+1600 HIRRDA
-1607 GLPLWL
+1607 GGMPLWL
-1613 VMPGGQVYWLTI
+1613 VVPGGQVYWLTI
-1625 SSNGILK
+1625 SSNGVLK
-1632 RVYAQGY
+1632 RVSAQGY
-1639 NLALMTYPGTTGLLA
+1639 NLALMTYPGNTGLLA
-1654 TKSNEYGWT
+1654 TKSNENGWT
-1663 TVYEYDS
+1663 TVYEYDPE
-1670 DGHLTNA
+1670 GHLTNA

-1684 SSFHSDIEKLMKV
+1684 SSFHSDLEKLTKV
-1697 EINISNKETVITA
+1697 ELDTSNRENVLMS
-1710 TNFSATSTIYTL
+1710 TNVTATSTIYIL
-1722 QQDNTQNIYRVSPD
+1722 KQENTQSTYRVSPD

-1747 EVTLNAEPHILAGVV
+1747 EISLGSEPHILAGAV

-1775 EHNSNLI
+1775 EHNANLI

-1789 QTKGNLSAFER
+1789 QSKGNISAFER

-1811 IDFDHT
+1811 IDFDHI

-1838 AGRPILWSPM
+1838 TGRPILWSPVSR
-1848 NKYNEV
+1848 YNEV
-1854 NITYSHSGLVTYIQR
+1854 NITYSPSGLVTFIQR
-1869 GTWTEKMEYDPG
+1869 GTWNEKMEYDQS

-1893 IWSYTYLEKR
+1893 IWSYTYLEK
-1903 LLHNGDR
+1903 
-1910 SKLMKLSVE
+1910 
-1919 KMKKEGRQADL
+1919 
-1930 NLGLPVSVMLLLHSQ
+1930 SVMLLLHSQ
-1945 RRYIFEYDQSDYLLS
+1945 RRYIFEYDQSDCLLS
-1960 ITMPSMVRHS
+1960 VTMPSMVRHS
-1970 FQTMLSVG
+1970 LQTMLSVG
-1978 YYRNLYSPPDSSA
+1978 YYRNIYTPPDSST
-1991 SFIQDFTRDQRLL
+1991 SFIQDYSRDGRLM
-2004 QTLYPGTGRRVL
+2004 QTLHLGTGRRVL
-2016 YKYTKQSRLSEILYD
+2016 YKYTKQARLSEILYD
-2031 TTQVSFTYEESSGVI
+2031 TTQVTLTYEESSGVI

-2062 RQTGPLISRQIF
+2062 RQTGPLIGRQIF

-2099 AMINETPLPI
+2099 AVINETPLPI
-2109 DLYRYVDVSGKTE
+2109 DLYRYVDVSGRTE

-2162 LKSIAYWMTIQY
+2162 LKAIAYWMTIQY

-2195 YFCEYDADGQ
+2195 YFYEYDADGQ

-2247 RITRLGDIQ
+2247 RITRLGEIQ

-2261 DGFLKQRGNDIFE
+2261 DGFLRQRGNDIFE
-2274 YSSNGF
+2274 YNSNG
-2280 LSRAYNRVAGWTI
+2280 LLQKAYNKVSGWTV
-2293 QYCYDGL
+2293 QYYYDGL
-2300 GRRVASKSNLGQHLQ
+2300 GRRVASKSSLGQHLQ
-2315 FFYADLSN
+2315 FFYADLAN
-2323 PVRVTHLYNHSSSE
+2323 PIRVTHLYNHTSSE

-2372 IFSSRGQVIKEILY
+2372 VFSSRGQVIKEILY
-2386 TPYGEIYQD
+2386 TPYGDIYHD
-2395 TNPEF
+2395 TYPDF
-2400 EVIIGFHGG
+2400 QVIIGFHGG
-2409 LYEPLTKLVHLGQ
+2409 LYDFLTKLVHLGQ
-2422 RDYDVLAG
+2422 RDYDVVAG
-2430 RWTTPNHHIWEE
+2430 RWTTPNHHIWKQ
-2442 LKNAPKPFNLY
+2442 LNLLPKPFNLY
-2453 AFENNYPTGKIQDV
+2453 SFENNYPVGKIQDV

-2487 VLPGFPKPEIDTF
+2487 VLPGFPKPELENLEL
-2500 QTTYELVQLQTKTQ
+2500 TYELLQLQTKTQ

-2545 PKYSD
+2545 PRYNE
-2550 GRCVE
+2550 GRCLE
-2555 RAKQPRFAAV
+2555 GGKQPRFAAV

-2574 FAIKDGLVTA
+2574 FAIKDGIVTA
-2584 DVIGVA
+2584 DIIGVA
-2590 NEDSRRIAAILNN
+2590 NEDSRRLAAILNN

-2608 DLHFT
+2608 NLHFT
-2613 IDGRDTHYFIK
+2613 IEGRDTHYFIK
-2624 LGSLEEDLTLIGNT
+2624 LGSLEEDLVLIGNT

-2656 SVING
+2656 SVLNG

-2674 FLCFNVR
+2674 ALCFNIR

-2695 VARLRAVAQ
+2695 IARQRAVAQ
-2704 AWTKEQKRLQDGEE
+2704 AWTKEQRRLQEGEE

-2729 QLLSTGKVQ
+2729 QLLSTGRVP

>member
-1 MEQMDCKPYQP
+1 MEQTDCKPYQP
-12 LSKNKHE
+12 LSKVKHE

-27 SDESEDGRKARQSY
+27 SDESEDGRKPRQSY
-41 ESRETLNEYSQELRL
+41 NSRETLHEYNQELRM
-56 NYNSHSRKRK
+56 NYNSQNRKRK
-66 AVNEPTQ
+66 EVEKSTQ
-73 EMEFCD
+73 EMEFCET
-79 PPHILCTSYQS
+79 PHTLCSGYQT
-90 DMHAV
+90 DMHSV
-95 SQHSYPIEMGSDVDT
+95 SRHGYQLEMGSDVDT
-110 ETEGGASPDQAL
+110 ETEGAASPDHAL
-122 RMWVSGMKS
+122 RMWIRGMKS

-154 KSDGENEMPGS
+154 KSDGENGFKFSPVCCDMEAQAGSTQEMQSS
-165 PRNQFTFRPLPPPPP
+165 PHNQFTFRPLPPPPP
-180 PPHACTCTRKPLST
+180 PPHACTCARKPPPT
-194 TDSLQGRSMT
+194 ADSLQRRSMT
-204 SRSQPSPGAPLPP
+204 TRSQPSPAAPAPP

-228 SWVLNSNIPLETRSQ
+228 SWVLNSNIPLETR
-243 WGICWPSAV
+243 
-252 EMASTRNQEDHVSS
+252 
-266 LVPSEMHFLFKHGS
+266 HFLFKHGS

-301 SPPPRPLPRSTFPRP
+301 SPPPRPLPRSTFSRP
-316 AFSFNKPYR
+316 AFTFNKPYR

-348 YVIVHL
+348 YVIAVHL

-368 YENGVS
+368 YENGIS
-374 KGSRGPESVDTTYSP
+374 KGNRGTESMDTTYSP

-394 SDKTERKEIVF
+394 SDKSEKKVF
-405 QKGQAIDTGEVEI
+405 QKGRAIDTGEVDI
-418 GDQVMQTIPP
+418 GAQVMQTIPP

-436 MIHHPMYLKF
+436 TIHHPIYLKF
-446 NVSLAKDSLLGIYG
+446 NISLAKDSLLGIYG

-473 VKLMDGKQLIKQ
+473 VKLMDGKQLVKQ
-485 ESKHSE
+485 DSKSSDDTQHS
-491 EYQHVP
+491 P
-497 RNLILMSMQET
+497 RNLILTSLQET
-508 GFIEFMDQG
+508 GFIEYMDQG
-517 AWHMA
+517 PWYLA

-528 KMEQVLMLTTAI
+528 KVEQVFVLTTAI
-540 EIMGD
+540 EIMDD

-581 SGNGEYEKGHCVCR
+581 GGNGEYEKGHCVCR

-619 TCIMGICI
+619 TCIMGVCI

-647 SGHGVC
+647 SSHGIC
-653 VQGECH
+653 VKGECH
-659 CSMGWGGVNC
+659 CSTGWGGVNC
-669 ETSLPVCQE
+669 ETPLPICQE

-683 GTFLLDTGVC
+683 GTFLLDSGVC
-693 NCDPKWTGADCSTE
+693 NCDPKWTGSDCSTE
-707 LCTLDCG
+707 LCTMECG
-714 SHGVCARG
+714 SHGVCSRG
-722 VCQCEEGW
+722 ICQCEEGW
-730 VGPACEERTCNSHC
+730 VGPTCEERSCHSHC
-744 VEHGQCKDGKCE
+744 AEHGQCKDGKCE

-767 IDGCPG
+767 IAHYLDAVRDGCPG
-773 LCYGN
+773 LCFGN

-795 WSGTGCNVIMEMMCG
+795 WSGTGCNVVMEMLCG
-810 DNVDNDGDGLI
+810 DNLDNDGDGLT

-829 QQNSCF
+829 QQSNCYA
-835 SSPLCQGSPDP
+835 SPLCQGSPDP
-846 LDLIQQSQPP
+846 LDLIQQSQPL
-856 FSQHPPRLFYDRIK
+856 FSQHTSRLFYDRIK
-870 FLTGKEST
+870 FLIGKDST
-878 HVIRGDVSFESRR
+878 HVIPPEISFDSRR

-899 VAIDGTPLVG
+899 VAVDGTPLVG
-909 VNVSFQHHS
+909 VNVSFLHHS
-918 DYGYTISRQ
+918 DYGFTISRQ

-938 ISVTLVFDR
+938 ISVILIFDR
-947 SPFLSVRRTLW
+947 SPFLSEKRTLW
-958 LAWNRF
+958 LPWNQF
-964 IVVDKVV
+964 VVVEKVI
-971 MQRTEVEPP
+971 MQRVVPDPP
-980 SCDISSFISPNPVVL
+980 SCDISNFVSPNPIVL
-995 PFPLTSFGGSCPE
+995 PSPLTSFGGSCPE
-1008 RGTIIP
+1008 RGTIVP

-1027 SFVKLSYLSSRTSGY
+1027 SFVRLSYLSSRTPGY
-1042 KTLLRIILT
+1042 KTLLRILLT
-1051 HAVIPPG
+1051 HSTIPVG
-1058 MIKVHLVVTVEGRL
+1058 MIKVHLTVAVEGRL
-1072 AQKTFPAA
+1072 TQKWFPAA
-1080 ANLVYTFAWNKTDIY
+1080 INLVYTFAWNKTDIY
-1095 GQKVSGLAEAM
+1095 GQKVWGLAEAL
-1106 VSVGYEYDT
+1106 VSVGYEYET
-1115 CPDLILWEKRTAI
+1115 CPDFILWEQRTVI
-1128 LQGFEL
+1128 LQGFEM
-1134 DASNLGGWSLDKH
+1134 DASNLGGWSLNKH
-1147 HILNIQSGIVH
+1147 HILNPQSGIIH

-1163 NIFISQQPPIISTVM
+1163 NMFISQQPPVISTIM
-1178 GNGHQRSISCT
+1178 GNGHQRSVACT
-1189 NCNGPSHG
+1189 NCNGPAHNN
-1197 SKLFAPVAMAS
+1197 KLFAPVALAS
-1208 GTDGSIYIGDFNF
+1208 GPDGSVYVGDFNF
-1221 VRRLLPSGNCVSIL
+1221 VRRIFPSGNSVSIL

-1259 TESLYLS
+1259 SELLYLS
-1266 DTNTRRVYKAKL
+1266 DTNTRKVYKLKSL
-1278 LSETKDLAKNYE
+1278 VETKDLSKNFE

-1316 SLHSPRGITVDKH
+1316 SLNSPRGITVDKH

-1336 GTMIRKIDG
+1336 GTMIRRI
-1345 NGMITTLIG
+1345 NENAVITTVIG

-1359 STQPLSCDAG
+1359 STQPLSCDSG

-1381 DLVVNPIDNS
+1381 DLAVNPMDNS

-1420 VPGIDHV
+1420 VPGIDHF

-1441 RAIGISHSGVLYI
+1441 RAISVSHSGLLFI

-1461 INRIQQV
+1461 VNRIQQV

-1505 KLKAPSSLA
+1505 KMKAPSSLA

-1522 IADLGNI
+1522 VADLGNV
-1529 RIRAISRNK
+1529 RIR
-1538 AHLNDMNMYEIASPP
+1538 HLNDMNLYEIASPA
-1553 DQELYHFT
+1553 DQELYQFT
-1561 SNGTHVHTLN
+1561 VNGTHLHTLN
-1571 LITRDFMY
+1571 LITRDYVY
-1579 NFTYNGEGDL
+1579 NFTYNAEGDL
-1589 VTVTNSNGNSI
+1589 GAITSSNGNSV
-1600 HIRRDAS
+1600 HIRRDA
-1607 GLPLWL
+1607 GGMPLWL
-1613 VMPGGQVYWLTI
+1613 VVPGGQVYWLTI
-1625 SSNGILK
+1625 SSNGVLK
-1632 RVYAQGY
+1632 RVSAQGY
-1639 NLALMTYPGTTGLLA
+1639 NLALMTYPGNTGLLA
-1654 TKSNEYGWT
+1654 TKSNENGWT
-1663 TVYEYDS
+1663 TVYEYDPE
-1670 DGHLTNA
+1670 GHLTNA

-1684 SSFHSDIEKLMKV
+1684 SSFHSDLEKLTKV
-1697 EINISNKETVITA
+1697 ELDTSNRENVLMS
-1710 TNFSATSTIYTL
+1710 TNLTATSTIYIL
-1722 QQDNTQNIYRVSPD
+1722 KQENTQSTYRVSPD

-1747 EVTLNAEPHILAGVV
+1747 EISLSSEPHILAGAV

-1775 EHNSNLI
+1775 EHNANLI

-1789 QTKGNLSAFER
+1789 QSKGNISAFER

-1811 IDFDHT
+1811 IDFDHI

-1838 AGRPILWSPM
+1838 TGRPILWSPVSR
-1848 NKYNEV
+1848 YNEV
-1854 NITYSHSGLVTYIQR
+1854 NITYSPSGLVTFIQR
-1869 GTWTEKMEYDPG
+1869 GTWNEKMEYDQS

-1893 IWSYTYLEKR
+1893 IWSYTYLEK
-1903 LLHNGDR
+1903 
-1910 SKLMKLSVE
+1910 
-1919 KMKKEGRQADL
+1919 
-1930 NLGLPVSVMLLLHSQ
+1930 SVMLLLHSQ
-1945 RRYIFEYDQSDYLLS
+1945 RRYIFEYDQSDCLLS
-1960 ITMPSMVRHS
+1960 VTMPSMVRHS
-1970 FQTMLSVG
+1970 LQTMLSVG
-1978 YYRNLYSPPDSSA
+1978 YYRNIYTPPDSST
-1991 SFIQDFTRDQRLL
+1991 SFIQDYSRDGRLL
-2004 QTLYPGTGRRVL
+2004 QTLHLGTGRRVL
-2016 YKYTKQSRLSEILYD
+2016 YKYTKQARLSEILYD
-2031 TTQVSFTYEESSGVI
+2031 TTQVTLTYEESSGVI

-2062 RQTGPLISRQIF
+2062 RQTGPLIGRQIF

-2099 AMINETPLPI
+2099 AVINETPLPI
-2109 DLYRYVDVSGKTE
+2109 DLYRYVDVSGRTE

-2162 LKSIAYWMTIQY
+2162 LKAIAYWMTIQY

-2195 YFCEYDADGQ
+2195 YFYEYDADGQ

-2247 RITRLGDIQ
+2247 RITRLGEIQ

-2261 DGFLKQRGNDIFE
+2261 DGFLRQRGNDIFE
-2274 YSSNGF
+2274 YNSNG
-2280 LSRAYNRVAGWTI
+2280 LLQKAYNKVSGWTV
-2293 QYCYDGL
+2293 QYYYDGL
-2300 GRRVASKSNLGQHLQ
+2300 GRRVASKSSLGQHLQ
-2315 FFYADLSN
+2315 FFYADLAN
-2323 PVRVTHLYNHSSSE
+2323 PIRVTHLYNHTSSE

-2372 IFSSRGQVIKEILY
+2372 VFSSRGQVIKEILY
-2386 TPYGEIYQD
+2386 TPYGDIYHD
-2395 TNPEF
+2395 TYPDF
-2400 EVIIGFHGG
+2400 QVIIGFHGG
-2409 LYEPLTKLVHLGQ
+2409 LYDFLTKLVHLGQ
-2422 RDYDVLAG
+2422 RDYDVVAG
-2430 RWTTPNHHIWEE
+2430 RWTTPNHHIWKQ
-2442 LKNAPKPFNLY
+2442 LNLLPKPFNLY
-2453 AFENNYPTGKIQDV
+2453 SFENNYPVGKIQDV

-2487 VLPGFPKPEIDTF
+2487 VLPGFPKPELENLEL
-2500 QTTYELVQLQTKTQ
+2500 TYELLQLQTKTQ

-2545 PKYSD
+2545 PQYNE
-2550 GRCVE
+2550 GRCLE
-2555 RAKQPRFAAV
+2555 GGKQPRFAAV

-2574 FAIKDGLVTA
+2574 FAIKDGIVTA
-2584 DVIGVA
+2584 DIIGVA
-2590 NEDSRRIAAILNN
+2590 NEDSRRLAAILNN

-2608 DLHFT
+2608 NLHFT
-2613 IDGRDTHYFIK
+2613 IEGRDTHYFIK
-2624 LGSLEEDLTLIGNT
+2624 LGSLEEDLVLIGNT

-2656 SVING
+2656 SVLNG

-2674 FLCFNVR
+2674 ALCFNIR

-2695 VARLRAVAQ
+2695 IARQRAVAQ
-2704 AWTKEQKRLQDGEE
+2704 AWTKEQRRLQEGEE

-2729 QLLSTGKVQ
+2729 QLLSTGRVQ

>member
-1 MEQMDCKPYQP
+1 MEQTDCKPYQP
-12 LSKNKHE
+12 LSKVKHE

-27 SDESEDGRKARQSY
+27 SDESEDGRKPRQSY
-41 ESRETLNEYSQELRL
+41 NSRETLHEYNQELRM
-56 NYNSHSRKRK
+56 NYNSQNRKRK
-66 AVNEPTQ
+66 EVEKSTQ
-73 EMEFCD
+73 EMEFCET
-79 PPHILCTSYQS
+79 PHTLCSGYQT
-90 DMHAV
+90 DMHSV
-95 SQHSYPIEMGSDVDT
+95 SRHGYQLEMGSDVDT
-110 ETEGGASPDQAL
+110 ETEGAASPDHAL
-122 RMWVSGMKS
+122 RMWIRGMKS

-154 KSDGENEMPGS
+154 KSDGENGFKFSPVCCDMEAQAGSTQEMQSS
-165 PRNQFTFRPLPPPPP
+165 PHNQFTFRPLPPPPP
-180 PPHACTCTRKPLST
+180 PPHACTCARKPPPT
-194 TDSLQGRSMT
+194 ADSLQRRSMT
-204 SRSQPSPGAPLPP
+204 TRSQPSPAAPAPP

-228 SWVLNSNIPLETRSQ
+228 SWVLNSNIPLETR
-243 WGICWPSAV
+243 
-252 EMASTRNQEDHVSS
+252 
-266 LVPSEMHFLFKHGS
+266 HFLFKHGS

-301 SPPPRPLPRSTFPRP
+301 SPPPRPLPRSTFSRP
-316 AFSFNKPYR
+316 AFTFNKPYR

-348 YVIVHL
+348 YVIAVHL

-368 YENGVS
+368 YENGIS
-374 KGSRGPESVDTTYSP
+374 KGNRGTESMDTTYSP

-394 SDKTERKEIVF
+394 SDKSEKKVF
-405 QKGQAIDTGEVEI
+405 QKGRAIDTGEVDI
-418 GDQVMQTIPP
+418 GAQVMQTIPP

-436 MIHHPMYLKF
+436 TIHHPIYLKF
-446 NVSLAKDSLLGIYG
+446 NISLAKDSLLGIYG

-473 VKLMDGKQLIKQ
+473 VKLMDGKQLVKQ
-485 ESKHSE
+485 DSKSSDDTQHS
-491 EYQHVP
+491 P
-497 RNLILMSMQET
+497 RNLILTSLQET
-508 GFIEFMDQG
+508 GFIEYMDQG
-517 AWHMA
+517 PWYLA

-528 KMEQVLMLTTAI
+528 KVEQVFVLTTAI
-540 EIMGD
+540 EIMDD

-581 SGNGEYEKGHCVCR
+581 GGNGEYEKGHCVCR

-619 TCIMGICI
+619 TCIMGVCI

-647 SGHGVC
+647 SSHGIC
-653 VQGECH
+653 VKGECH
-659 CSMGWGGVNC
+659 CSTGWGGVNC
-669 ETSLPVCQE
+669 ETPLPICQE

-683 GTFLLDTGVC
+683 GTFLLDSGVC
-693 NCDPKWTGADCSTE
+693 NCDPKWTGSDCSTE
-707 LCTLDCG
+707 LCTMECG
-714 SHGVCARG
+714 SHGVCSRG
-722 VCQCEEGW
+722 ICQCEEGW
-730 VGPACEERTCNSHC
+730 VGPTCEERSCHSHC
-744 VEHGQCKDGKCE
+744 AEHGQCKDGKCE

-767 IDGCPG
+767 IAHYLDAVRDGCPG
-773 LCYGN
+773 LCFGN

-795 WSGTGCNVIMEMMCG
+795 WSGTGCNVVMEMLCG
-810 DNVDNDGDGLI
+810 DNLDNDGDGLT

-829 QQNSCF
+829 QQSNCYA
-835 SSPLCQGSPDP
+835 SPLCQGSPDP
-846 LDLIQQSQPP
+846 LDLIQQSQPL
-856 FSQHPPRLFYDRIK
+856 FSQHTSRLFYDRIK
-870 FLTGKEST
+870 FLIGKDST
-878 HVIRGDVSFESRR
+878 HVIPPEISFDSRR

-899 VAIDGTPLVG
+899 VAVDGTPLVG
-909 VNVSFQHHS
+909 VNVSFLHHS
-918 DYGYTISRQ
+918 DYGFTISRQ

-938 ISVTLVFDR
+938 ISVILIFDR
-947 SPFLSVRRTLW
+947 SPFLSEKRTLW
-958 LAWNRF
+958 LPWNQF
-964 IVVDKVV
+964 VVVEKVI
-971 MQRTEVEPP
+971 MQRVVPDPP
-980 SCDISSFISPNPVVL
+980 SCDISNFVSPNPIVL
-995 PFPLTSFGGSCPE
+995 PSPLTSFGGSCPE
-1008 RGTIIP
+1008 RGTIVP

-1027 SFVKLSYLSSRTSGY
+1027 SFVRLSYLSSRTPGY
-1042 KTLLRIILT
+1042 KTLLRILLT
-1051 HAVIPPG
+1051 HSTIPVG
-1058 MIKVHLVVTVEGRL
+1058 MIKVHLTVAVEGRL
-1072 AQKTFPAA
+1072 TQKWFPAA
-1080 ANLVYTFAWNKTDIY
+1080 INLVYTFAWNKTDIY
-1095 GQKVSGLAEAM
+1095 GQKVWGLAEAL
-1106 VSVGYEYDT
+1106 VSVGYEYET
-1115 CPDLILWEKRTAI
+1115 CPDFILWEQRTVI
-1128 LQGFEL
+1128 LQGFEM
-1134 DASNLGGWSLDKH
+1134 DASNLGGWSLNKH
-1147 HILNIQSGIVH
+1147 HILNPQSGIIH

-1163 NIFISQQPPIISTVM
+1163 NMFISQQPPVISTIM
-1178 GNGHQRSISCT
+1178 GNGHQRSVACT
-1189 NCNGPSHG
+1189 NCNGPAHNN
-1197 SKLFAPVAMAS
+1197 KLFAPVALAS
-1208 GTDGSIYIGDFNF
+1208 GPDGSVYVGDFNF
-1221 VRRLLPSGNCVSIL
+1221 VRRIFPSGNSVSIL
-1235 ELRNRDTRHSTS
+1235 ELSTS

-1259 TESLYLS
+1259 SESLYLS
-1266 DTNTRRVYKAKL
+1266 DTNTRKVYKLKSL
-1278 LSETKDLAKNYE
+1278 VETKDLSKNFE

-1316 SLHSPRGITVDKH
+1316 SLNSPRGITVDKH

-1336 GTMIRKIDG
+1336 GTMIRRIDE
-1345 NGMITTLIG
+1345 NAVITTVIG

-1359 STQPLSCDAG
+1359 STQPLSCDSG

-1381 DLVVNPIDNS
+1381 DLAVNPMDNS

-1420 VPGIDHV
+1420 VPGIDHF

-1441 RAIGISHSGVLYI
+1441 RAISVSHSGLLFI

-1461 INRIQQV
+1461 VNRIQQV

-1505 KLKAPSSLA
+1505 KMKAPSSLA

-1522 IADLGNI
+1522 VADLGNV
-1529 RIRAISRNK
+1529 RIRTISRNQ
-1538 AHLNDMNMYEIASPP
+1538 ANLNDMNLYEIASPA
-1553 DQELYHFT
+1553 DQELYQFT
-1561 SNGTHVHTLN
+1561 VNGTHLHTLN
-1571 LITRDFMY
+1571 LITRDYVY
-1579 NFTYNGEGDL
+1579 NFTYNAEGDL
-1589 VTVTNSNGNSI
+1589 GAITSSNGNSV
-1600 HIRRDAS
+1600 HIRRDA
-1607 GLPLWL
+1607 GGMPLWL
-1613 VMPGGQVYWLTI
+1613 VVPGGQVYWLTI
-1625 SSNGILK
+1625 SSNGVLK
-1632 RVYAQGY
+1632 RVSAQGY
-1639 NLALMTYPGTTGLLA
+1639 NLALMTYPGNTGLLA
-1654 TKSNEYGWT
+1654 TKSNENGWT
-1663 TVYEYDS
+1663 TVYEYDPE
-1670 DGHLTNA
+1670 GHLTNA

-1684 SSFHSDIEKLMKV
+1684 SSFHSDLEKLTKV
-1697 EINISNKETVITA
+1697 ELDTSSRENVLMS
-1710 TNFSATSTIYTL
+1710 TNLTATSTIYIL
-1722 QQDNTQNIYRVSPD
+1722 KQENTQSTYRVSPD

-1747 EVTLNAEPHILAGVV
+1747 EISLSSEPHILAGAV

-1775 EHNSNLI
+1775 EHNANLI

-1789 QTKGNLSAFER
+1789 QSKGNISAFER

-1811 IDFDHT
+1811 IDFDHI

-1838 AGRPILWSPM
+1838 TGRPILWSPVSR
-1848 NKYNEV
+1848 YNEV
-1854 NITYSHSGLVTYIQR
+1854 NITYSPSGLVTFIQR
-1869 GTWTEKMEYDPG
+1869 GTWNEKMEYDQS

-1893 IWSYTYLEKR
+1893 IWSYTYLEK
-1903 LLHNGDR
+1903 
-1910 SKLMKLSVE
+1910 
-1919 KMKKEGRQADL
+1919 
-1930 NLGLPVSVMLLLHSQ
+1930 SVMLLLHSQ
-1945 RRYIFEYDQSDYLLS
+1945 RRYIFEYDQSDCLLS
-1960 ITMPSMVRHS
+1960 VTMPSMVRHS
-1970 FQTMLSVG
+1970 LQTMLSVG
-1978 YYRNLYSPPDSSA
+1978 YYRNIYTPPDSST
-1991 SFIQDFTRDQRLL
+1991 SFIQDYSRDGRLL
-2004 QTLYPGTGRRVL
+2004 QTLHLGTGRRVL
-2016 YKYTKQSRLSEILYD
+2016 YKYTKQARLSEILYD
-2031 TTQVSFTYEESSGVI
+2031 TTQVTLTYEESSGVI

-2062 RQTGPLISRQIF
+2062 RQTGPLIGRQIF

-2099 AMINETPLPI
+2099 AVINETPLPI
-2109 DLYRYVDVSGKTE
+2109 DLYRYVDVSGRTE

-2162 LKSIAYWMTIQY
+2162 LKAIAYWMTIQY

-2195 YFCEYDADGQ
+2195 YFYEYDADGQ

-2247 RITRLGDIQ
+2247 RITRLGEIQ

-2261 DGFLKQRGNDIFE
+2261 DGFLRQRGNDIFE
-2274 YSSNGF
+2274 YNSNG
-2280 LSRAYNRVAGWTI
+2280 LLQKAYNKVSAWTV
-2293 QYCYDGL
+2293 QYYYDGL
-2300 GRRVASKSNLGQHLQ
+2300 GRRVASKSSLGQHLQ
-2315 FFYADLSN
+2315 FFYADLAN
-2323 PVRVTHLYNHSSSE
+2323 PIRVTHLYNHTSSE

-2372 IFSSRGQVIKEILY
+2372 VFSSRGQVIKEILY
-2386 TPYGEIYQD
+2386 TPYGDIYHD
-2395 TNPEF
+2395 TYPDF
-2400 EVIIGFHGG
+2400 QVIIGFHGG
-2409 LYEPLTKLVHLGQ
+2409 LYDFLTKLVHLGQ
-2422 RDYDVLAG
+2422 RDYDVVAG
-2430 RWTTPNHHIWEE
+2430 RWTTPNHHIWKQ
-2442 LKNAPKPFNLY
+2442 LNLLPKPFNLY
-2453 AFENNYPTGKIQDV
+2453 SFENNYPVGKIQDV

-2487 VLPGFPKPEIDTF
+2487 VLPGFPKPELENLEL
-2500 QTTYELVQLQTKTQ
+2500 TYELLQLQTKTQ

-2545 PKYSD
+2545 PRYNE
-2550 GRCVE
+2550 GRCLE
-2555 RAKQPRFAAV
+2555 GGKQPRFAAV

-2574 FAIKDGLVTA
+2574 FAIKDGIVTA
-2584 DVIGVA
+2584 DIIGVA
-2590 NEDSRRIAAILNN
+2590 NEDSRRLAAILNN

-2608 DLHFT
+2608 NLHFT
-2613 IDGRDTHYFIK
+2613 IEGRDTHYFIK
-2624 LGSLEEDLTLIGNT
+2624 LGSLEEDLVLIGNT

-2656 SVING
+2656 SVLNG

-2674 FLCFNVR
+2674 ALCFNIR

-2695 VARLRAVAQ
+2695 IARQRAVAQ
-2704 AWTKEQKRLQDGEE
+2704 AWTKEQRRLQEGEE

-2729 QLLSTGKVQ
+2729 QLLSTGRVQ

>member
-1 MEQMDCKPYQP
+1 MEQTDCKPYQP
-12 LSKNKHE
+12 LSKVKHE

-27 SDESEDGRKARQSY
+27 SDESEDGRKPRQSY
-41 ESRETLNEYSQELRL
+41 NSRETLQEYNQELRM
-56 NYNSHSRKRK
+56 NYNSQSRKRK
-66 AVNEPTQ
+66 EVEKSTQ
-73 EMEFCD
+73 EMEFCETS
-79 PPHILCTSYQS
+79 HTLCSGYQT
-90 DMHAV
+90 DMHSV
-95 SQHSYPIEMGSDVDT
+95 SRHGYQLEMGSDVDT
-110 ETEGGASPDQAL
+110 ETEGAASPDHAL
-122 RMWVSGMKS
+122 RMWIRGMKS

-154 KSDGENEMPGS
+154 KSDGENGFKFSPVCCDMEAEAGS
-165 PRNQFTFRPLPPPPP
+165 TQETVFHHVGQAGLELLTSSDLPAPASQSAGITGMSHRSQPDVQNSPHNQFTFRPLPPPPP
-180 PPHACTCTRKPLST
+180 PPHACTCARKPPPAA
-194 TDSLQGRSMT
+194 DSLQRRSMT
-204 SRSQPSPGAPLPP
+204 TRSQPSPAAPAPP

-228 SWVLNSNIPLETRSQ
+228 SWVLNSNIPLETR
-243 WGICWPSAV
+243 
-252 EMASTRNQEDHVSS
+252 
-266 LVPSEMHFLFKHGS
+266 HFLFKHGS

-301 SPPPRPLPRSTFPRP
+301 SPPPRPLPRSTFSRP
-316 AFSFNKPYR
+316 AFTFNKPYR

-348 YVIVHL
+348 YVIAVHL
-354 FGLTWQLQPVEGQL
+354 FGLTWQLQPVEGEL
-368 YENGVS
+368 YANGVS
-374 KGSRGPESVDTTYSP
+374 KGNRGTESMDTTYSP

-394 SDKTERKEIVF
+394 SDKSEKKVF
-405 QKGQAIDTGEVEI
+405 QKGRAIDSGEVDI
-418 GDQVMQTIPP
+418 GAQVMQTIPP

-436 MIHHPMYLKF
+436 TIHHPIYLKF
-446 NVSLAKDSLLGIYG
+446 NISLAKDSLLGIYG

-473 VKLMDGKQLIKQ
+473 VKLMDGKQLVKQ
-485 ESKHSE
+485 DSKSSDDTQHS
-491 EYQHVP
+491 P
-497 RNLILMSMQET
+497 RNLILTSLQET
-508 GFIEFMDQG
+508 GFIEYMDQG
-517 AWHMA
+517 PWYLA

-528 KMEQVLMLTTAI
+528 KMEQVFVLTTAI
-540 EIMGD
+540 EIMDD

-581 SGNGEYEKGHCVCR
+581 GGNGEYEKGHCVCR
-595 NGWKGPECDV
+595 HGWKGPECDV

-619 TCIMGICI
+619 TCIMGVCI

-647 SGHGVC
+647 SNHGIC
-653 VQGECH
+653 VKGECH
-659 CSMGWGGVNC
+659 CSTGWGGVNC
-669 ETSLPVCQE
+669 ETPLPICQE

-693 NCDPKWTGADCSTE
+693 SCDPKWTGSDCSTE
-707 LCTLDCG
+707 LCTMECG
-714 SHGVCARG
+714 SHGVCSRG
-722 VCQCEEGW
+722 ICQCEEGW
-730 VGPACEERTCNSHC
+730 VGPTCEERSCHSHC
-744 VEHGQCKDGKCE
+744 TEHGQCKDGKCE

-767 IDGCPG
+767 IAHYLDAVRDGCPG
-773 LCYGN
+773 LCFGN

-795 WSGTGCNVIMEMMCG
+795 WSGTGCNVVMEMLCG
-810 DNVDNDGDGLI
+810 DNLDNDGDGLT

-829 QQNSCF
+829 QQSNCYV
-835 SSPLCQGSPDP
+835 SPLCQGSPDP
-846 LDLIQQSQPP
+846 LDLIQQSQPL
-856 FSQHPPRLFYDRIK
+856 FSQHTSRLFYDRIK
-870 FLTGKEST
+870 FLIGKDST
-878 HVIRGDVSFESRR
+878 HVIPPEVSFDSRR

-899 VAIDGTPLVG
+899 VAVDGTPLVG
-909 VNVSFQHHS
+909 VNVSFLHHS
-918 DYGYTISRQ
+918 DYGFTISRQ
-927 DGSFDLVAIGG
+927 DGSFDLVAVGG
-938 ISVTLVFDR
+938 ISVVLIFDR
-947 SPFLSVRRTLW
+947 SPFLTEKRTLW
-958 LAWNRF
+958 LPWNQF
-964 IVVDKVV
+964 IVLEKVT
-971 MQRTEVEPP
+971 MQRVVADPP
-980 SCDISSFISPNPVVL
+980 SCDISNFISPNPIVL
-995 PFPLTSFGGSCPE
+995 PSPLTSFGGSCPE
-1008 RGTIIP
+1008 RGTIVP

-1027 SFVKLSYLSSRTSGY
+1027 SFVRLSYLSSRTPGY
-1042 KTLLRIILT
+1042 KTLLRILLT
-1051 HAVIPPG
+1051 HSTIPVG
-1058 MIKVHLVVTVEGRL
+1058 MIKVHLTVAVEGRL
-1072 AQKTFPAA
+1072 TQKWFPAA
-1080 ANLVYTFAWNKTDIY
+1080 TDLIYTFAWNKTDIY
-1095 GQKVSGLAEAM
+1095 GQKVWGLAEAL
-1106 VSVGYEYDT
+1106 VSVGYEYET
-1115 CPDLILWEKRTAI
+1115 CPDVILWEQRTVV
-1128 LQGFEL
+1128 LQGFEM
-1134 DASNLGGWSLDKH
+1134 DASNLGGWSLNKH
-1147 HILNIQSGIVH
+1147 HILNPQSGIIH

-1163 NIFISQQPPIISTVM
+1163 NMFISQQPPVISTIM
-1178 GNGHQRSISCT
+1178 GNGHQRSVACT
-1189 NCNGPSHG
+1189 NCNGPAHNN
-1197 SKLFAPVAMAS
+1197 KLFAPVALAS
-1208 GTDGSIYIGDFNF
+1208 GPDGSVYVGDFNF
-1221 VRRLLPSGNCVSIL
+1221 VRRIFPSGNSVSIL
-1235 ELRNRDTRHSTS
+1235 ELSTS

-1259 TESLYLS
+1259 SESLYLS
-1266 DTNTRRVYKAKL
+1266 DTNTRKVYKLKSL
-1278 LSETKDLAKNYE
+1278 METKDLSKNFE

-1316 SLHSPRGITVDKH
+1316 SLNSPRGITVDRH
-1329 GFIYFVD
+1329 GFVYFVD
-1336 GTMIRKIDG
+1336 GTMIRRIDEKAV
-1345 NGMITTLIG
+1345 ITTVIG

-1359 STQPLSCDAG
+1359 STQPLSCDSG

-1381 DLVVNPIDNS
+1381 DLAVNPMDNS

-1420 VPGIDHV
+1420 VPGIDHF

-1441 RAIGISHSGVLYI
+1441 RAITVSHSGLLFI

-1461 INRIQQV
+1461 VNRIQQV

-1505 KLKAPSSLA
+1505 KMKAPSSLA

-1522 IADLGNI
+1522 VADLGNV
-1529 RIRAISRNK
+1529 RIRTISRNR
-1538 AHLNDMNMYEIASPP
+1538 AHLNDMNLYEIASPA
-1553 DQELYHFT
+1553 DQELYQFT
-1561 SNGTHVHTLN
+1561 VNGTHLHTLN
-1571 LITRDFMY
+1571 LITRDYVY
-1579 NFTYNGEGDL
+1579 NFTYNAEGDL
-1589 VTVTNSNGNSI
+1589 GAITSSNGNSV
-1600 HIRRDAS
+1600 HIRRDA
-1607 GLPLWL
+1607 GGMPLWL
-1613 VMPGGQVYWLTI
+1613 VVPGGQVYWLTI
-1625 SSNGILK
+1625 SSNGVLK
-1632 RVYAQGY
+1632 RVSAQGY
-1639 NLALMTYPGTTGLLA
+1639 NLALMTYPGNTGLLA
-1654 TKSNEYGWT
+1654 TKSNENGWT
-1663 TVYEYDS
+1663 TVYEYDPE
-1670 DGHLTNA
+1670 GHLTNA

-1684 SSFHSDIEKLMKV
+1684 SSFHSDLEKLTKV
-1697 EINISNKETVITA
+1697 ELDTSNRENVLMS
-1710 TNFSATSTIYTL
+1710 TNLTATSTIYIL
-1722 QQDNTQNIYRVSPD
+1722 KQENTQSTYRVSPD

-1747 EVTLNAEPHILAGVV
+1747 EISLSSEPHILAGAV

-1775 EHNSNLI
+1775 EHNANLI

-1789 QTKGNLSAFER
+1789 QNKGNVSAFER

-1811 IDFDHT
+1811 IDFDHI

-1838 AGRPILWSPM
+1838 TGRPILWSPVSR
-1848 NKYNEV
+1848 YNEV
-1854 NITYSHSGLVTYIQR
+1854 NITYSPSGLVTFIQR
-1869 GTWTEKMEYDPG
+1869 GTWNEKMEYDQS

-1893 IWSYTYLEKR
+1893 IWSYTYLEK
-1903 LLHNGDR
+1903 
-1910 SKLMKLSVE
+1910 
-1919 KMKKEGRQADL
+1919 
-1930 NLGLPVSVMLLLHSQ
+1930 SVMLLLHSQ
-1945 RRYIFEYDQSDYLLS
+1945 RRYIFEYDQPDCLLS
-1960 ITMPSMVRHS
+1960 VTMPSMVRHS
-1970 FQTMLSVG
+1970 LQTMLSVG
-1978 YYRNLYSPPDSSA
+1978 YYRNIYTPPDSST
-1991 SFIQDFTRDQRLL
+1991 SFIQDYSRDGRLL
-2004 QTLYPGTGRRVL
+2004 QTLHLGTGRRVL
-2016 YKYTKQSRLSEILYD
+2016 YKYTKQARLSEILYD
-2031 TTQVSFTYEESSGVI
+2031 TTQVTLTYEESSGVI

-2062 RQTGPLISRQIF
+2062 RQTGPLIGRQIF

-2099 AMINETPLPI
+2099 AVINETPLPI
-2109 DLYRYVDVSGKTE
+2109 DLYRYVDVSGRTE

-2162 LKSIAYWMTIQY
+2162 LKAIAYWMTIQY
-2174 DNMGRMVICDIRVGV
+2174 DNVGRMVICDIRVGV

-2195 YFCEYDADGQ
+2195 YFYEYDADGQ

-2247 RITRLGDIQ
+2247 RITRLGEIQ

-2261 DGFLKQRGNDIFE
+2261 DGFLRQRGNDVFE
-2274 YSSNGF
+2274 YNSNG
-2280 LSRAYNRVAGWTI
+2280 LLQKAYNKASGWTV
-2293 QYCYDGL
+2293 QYYYDGL
-2300 GRRVASKSNLGQHLQ
+2300 GRRVASKSSLGQHLQ
-2315 FFYADLSN
+2315 FFYADLAN
-2323 PVRVTHLYNHSSSE
+2323 PIRVTHLYNHTSSE

-2372 IFSSRGQVIKEILY
+2372 VFSSRGQVIKEMLY
-2386 TPYGEIYQD
+2386 TPYGDIYHD
-2395 TNPEF
+2395 THPDF
-2400 EVIIGFHGG
+2400 QVIIGFHGG
-2409 LYEPLTKLVHLGQ
+2409 LYDFLTKLVHLRQ
-2422 RDYDVLAG
+2422 RDYDVVAG
-2430 RWTTPNHHIWEE
+2430 RWTTPNHHIWKQ
-2442 LKNAPKPFNLY
+2442 LNLLPKPFNLY
-2453 AFENNYPTGKIQDV
+2453 SFENNYPVGKIQDV
-2467 AKYTTDIGSW
+2467 AKYTTDIRSW

-2487 VLPGFPKPEIDTF
+2487 VLPGFPKPELENLEL
-2500 QTTYELVQLQTKTQ
+2500 TYELLRLQTKTQ

-2545 PKYSD
+2545 PRYND
-2550 GRCVE
+2550 GRCLE
-2555 RAKQPRFAAV
+2555 GGKQPRFAAV

-2574 FAIKDGLVTA
+2574 FAIKDGIVTA
-2584 DVIGVA
+2584 DIIGVA
-2590 NEDSRRIAAILNN
+2590 NEDSRRLAAILNN

-2608 DLHFT
+2608 NLHFT
-2613 IDGRDTHYFIK
+2613 IEGRDTHYFIK
-2624 LGSLEEDLTLIGNT
+2624 LGSLEEDLVLIGNT

-2656 SVING
+2656 SVLNG

-2674 FLCFNVR
+2674 ALCFNIR

-2695 VARLRAVAQ
+2695 IARQRAVAQ
-2704 AWTKEQKRLQDGEE
+2704 AWTKEQRRLQEGEE

-2729 QLLSTGKVQ
+2729 QLLSTGRVQ

>member
-12 LSKNKHE
+12 LSKVKHE

-27 SDESEDGRKARQSY
+27 SDESEDGRKPRQSY
-41 ESRETLNEYSQELRL
+41 DSRETLNEYSQELRL

-66 AVNEPTQ
+66 ADDKSTQ
-73 EMEFCD
+73 EMEFCEN
-79 PPHILCTSYQS
+79 PHIVCSGYQT
-90 DMHAV
+90 DLHGV
-95 SQHSYPIEMGSDVDT
+95 SQHGYPLEMGSDVDT
-110 ETEGGASPDQAL
+110 ETEGGASPPDHAL
-122 RMWVSGMKS
+122 RLWMTGMKS

-154 KSDGENEMPGS
+154 KSDGENDIPGS

-180 PPHACTCTRKPLST
+180 PPHACTCSRKPPPT
-194 TDSLQGRSMT
+194 ADSLQKRSMT
-204 SRSQPSPGAPLPP
+204 TRSQPSPATQTPP

-228 SWVLNSNIPLETRSQ
+228 SWVLNSNIPLETRSE
-243 WGICWPSAV
+243 WEFCWPSAV
-252 EMASTRNQEDHVSS
+252 EFPSTRNQDDHVSCH
-266 LVPSEMHFLFKHGS
+266 LPSEKHFLFKHGS

-301 SPPPRPLPRSTFPRP
+301 SPPPRPLPRSTFSRP
-316 AFSFNKPYR
+316 AFTFNKPYR

-335 ATAITVTLALLLA
+335 ATAITITLALLLA
-348 YVIVHL
+348 YVIAVHL

-374 KGSRGPESVDTTYSP
+374 KGNGATESMDTTYSP
-389 IGGKV
+389 VGGKV
-394 SDKTERKEIVF
+394 SDKSEKKVF
-405 QKGQAIDTGEVEI
+405 QKGRAIDTGEVDI
-418 GDQVMQTIPP
+418 GAQVMQTIPP

-436 MIHHPMYLKF
+436 TIHHPVYLKF
-446 NVSLAKDSLLGIYG
+446 NISLAKDSLLGIYG

-485 ESKHSE
+485 EPRSSE
-491 EYQHVP
+491 ESQHAP
-497 RNLILMSMQET
+497 RNLILTSLQET
-508 GFIEFMDQG
+508 GFIEYMDQG

-528 KMEQVLMLTTAI
+528 KMEQVFLLTAAI
-540 EIMGD
+540 EIMDD

-571 CARDSCPVLC
+571 CARDSCPILC
-581 SGNGEYEKGHCVCR
+581 NGNGEYEKGHCVCR

-619 TCIMGICI
+619 TCIMGVCI

-659 CSMGWGGVNC
+659 CSAGYGGVNC

-683 GTFLLDTGVC
+683 GTFLVDTGVC
-693 NCDPKWTGADCSTE
+693 SCEPKWTGSDCSTE
-707 LCTLDCG
+707 LCTMDCG
-714 SHGVCARG
+714 NHGVCSRG
-722 VCQCEEGW
+722 ICQCEEGW
-730 VGPACEERTCNSHC
+730 VGPSCEERTCHSHC
-744 VEHGQCKDGKCE
+744 AEHGQCKDGKCE

-795 WSGTGCNVIMEMMCG
+795 WSGTGCNVVMEMVCG
-810 DNVDNDGDGLI
+810 DNMDNDGDGLT

-829 QQNSCF
+829 QQSNCYA
-835 SSPLCQGSPDP
+835 SPLCQGSPDP
-846 LDLIQQSQPP
+846 LDLIQHSQPP

-870 FLTGKEST
+870 FLIGKEST
-878 HVIRGDVSFESRR
+878 HVIPGDVLFDSRR
-891 ACVIRGQV
+891 ASVIRGQV
-899 VAIDGTPLVG
+899 VAFDGTALVG
-909 VNVSFQHHS
+909 VNVSFLHRS
-918 DYGYTISRQ
+918 EYGYTISRQ

-947 SPFLSVRRTLW
+947 SPFISEKRTLW
-958 LAWNRF
+958 LPWNRF
-964 IVVDKVV
+964 IVVEKVV
-971 MQRTEVEPP
+971 MQRTESDPP
-980 SCDISSFISPNPVVL
+980 SCDITSFISPNPIVL
-995 PFPLTSFGGSCPE
+995 PSPLTTFGGSCPE
-1008 RGTIIP
+1008 RGTVIP

-1027 SFVKLSYLSSRTSGY
+1027 SFVKLSYLSSRTPGY

-1051 HAVIPPG
+1051 HAAIPPG
-1058 MIKVHLVVTVEGRL
+1058 MTKVHLTVAVEGRL
-1072 AQKTFPAA
+1072 VQKWFPAA
-1080 ANLVYTFAWNKTDIY
+1080 INLVYAFAWNKTDIY
-1095 GQKVSGLAEAM
+1095 GQKVSGLAEAT
-1106 VSVGYEYDT
+1106 VSVGYEYET
-1115 CPDLILWEKRTAI
+1115 CHDFILWEKRTAI
-1128 LQGFEL
+1128 LQGFEM
-1134 DASNLGGWSLDKH
+1134 DASNLGGWSINKH
-1147 HILNIQSGIVH
+1147 HVLNPQSGIVH

-1163 NIFISQQPPIISTVM
+1163 NLFISQQPPVISTVM
-1178 GNGHQRSISCT
+1178 GNGHQRSVSCS
-1189 NCNGPSHG
+1189 NCNGLALS
-1197 SKLFAPVAMAS
+1197 SKLFAPVALAS
-1208 GTDGSIYIGDFNF
+1208 GPDGSVYIGDFNF
-1221 VRRLLPSGNCVSIL
+1221 VRRIFPSGNSISIL

-1247 PAHKYYLAMDPV
+1247 PAHKYYLAVDPV
-1259 TESLYLS
+1259 SESLYLS
-1266 DTNTRRVYKAKL
+1266 DTNTRRVYKVKS
-1278 LSETKDLAKNYE
+1278 LSETKDLTKNYD
-1290 VVAGTGDQCLPF
+1290 VLAGTGEQCLPF

-1316 SLHSPRGITVDKH
+1316 SLNSPRGITVDKY

-1336 GTMIRKIDG
+1336 GTMIRKIDESG
-1345 NGMITTLIG
+1345 VITTVIG

-1359 STQPLSCDAG
+1359 STQPLSCDSG

-1381 DLVVNPIDNS
+1381 DLAVNPIDNS

-1404 ENRRV
+1404 ETKRV

-1420 VPGIDHV
+1420 VPGMDHF

-1441 RAIGISHSGVLYI
+1441 RAISISHSGTLYI

-1514 VSPDGTLY
+1514 VSPDDTLY

-1529 RIRAISRNK
+1529 RIRAVSRNK
-1538 AHLNDMNMYEIASPP
+1538 PHLSDMNIHEIASPA
-1553 DQELYHFT
+1553 DQELYQFT
-1561 SNGTHVHTLN
+1561 TNGTHLHTLN
-1571 LITRDFMY
+1571 LITRDYIY
-1579 NFTYNGEGDL
+1579 NFTYNGEGDIA
-1589 VTVTNSNGNSI
+1589 TITNSNGNSV

-1613 VMPGGQVYWLTI
+1613 VVPGGQVYWLTI
-1625 SSNGILK
+1625 SSNGVLK
-1632 RVYAQGY
+1632 KVYAQSY
-1639 NLALMTYPGTTGLLA
+1639 SLALMTYPGNTGLLA
-1654 TKSNEYGWT
+1654 TKSNENGWT
-1663 TVYEYDS
+1663 TVYEYDLE
-1670 DGHLTNA
+1670 GHLTNA

-1684 SSFHSDIEKLMKV
+1684 SSFHSDVEKLTRV
-1697 EINISNKETVITA
+1697 ELESSNRENVITA

-1722 QQDNTQNIYRVSPD
+1722 KQDNTQNIYRVSPD

-1747 EVTLNAEPHILAGVV
+1747 EITLNTEPHILAGVV

-1789 QTKGNLSAFER
+1789 QTKGNISAFER

-1811 IDFDHT
+1811 IDFDHV

-1838 AGRPILWSPM
+1838 TGRPILWSPIS
-1848 NKYNEV
+1848 KYNEV

-1869 GTWTEKMEYDPG
+1869 GTWTEKMEYDPS

-1893 IWSYTYLEKR
+1893 IWSYTHLEK
-1903 LLHNGDR
+1903 
-1910 SKLMKLSVE
+1910 
-1919 KMKKEGRQADL
+1919 
-1930 NLGLPVSVMLLLHSQ
+1930 SVMLLLHSQ

-1960 ITMPSMVRHS
+1960 VTMPSMVRHS
-1970 FQTMLSVG
+1970 LQTMLSVG
-1978 YYRNLYSPPDSSA
+1978 YYRNIYTPPDSTA
-1991 SFIQDFTRDQRLL
+1991 SFIQDFTGDGRLL
-2004 QTLYPGTGRRVL
+2004 QILYPGTGRRVL
-2016 YKYTKQSRLSEILYD
+2016 YKYTRQSRLSEILYD
-2031 TTQVSFTYEESSGVI
+2031 TTQVTFTYEESSGVI

-2062 RQTGPLISRQIF
+2062 RQTGPLIGRQIF

-2109 DLYRYVDVSGKTE
+2109 DLYRYVDVSGRTE

-2195 YFCEYDADGQ
+2195 YFYEYDADGQ

-2247 RITRLGDIQ
+2247 RITRLGEIQ
-2256 YKMDE
+2256 YKVDE
-2261 DGFLKQRGNDIFE
+2261 DGFLRQRGNEIFE
-2274 YSSNGF
+2274 YNSNG
-2280 LSRAYNRVAGWTI
+2280 LLNKAYNKVSGWTV

-2300 GRRVASKSNLGQHLQ
+2300 GRRVASKSSLGQHLQ

-2323 PVRVTHLYNHSSSE
+2323 PIRVTHLYNHTSSE

-2358 EYYVACDNTGTPLA
+2358 EYYVACDNSGTPLA

-2386 TPYGEIYQD
+2386 TPYGDIYQD
-2395 TNPEF
+2395 TYPDF
-2400 EVIIGFHGG
+2400 QVIIGFHGG
-2409 LYEPLTKLVHLGQ
+2409 LYDSLTKLVHLGQ
-2422 RDYDVLAG
+2422 RDYDVIAG
-2430 RWTTPNHHIWEE
+2430 RWTTPNHHVWKHLNTI
-2442 LKNAPKPFNLY
+2442 PKPFNLY
-2453 AFENNYPTGKIQDV
+2453 SFENNYPVGRIQDV

-2487 VLPGFPKPEIDTF
+2487 VLPGFPKPEIETEE
-2500 QTTYELVQLQTKTQ
+2500 TTYELLQLQTKTQ

-2545 PKYSD
+2545 PRYSD
-2550 GRCVE
+2550 GRCLE
-2555 RAKQPRFAAV
+2555 GGKQPRFAAI

-2574 FAIKDGLVTA
+2574 FAIKDGIVTA
-2584 DVIGVA
+2584 DIIGVA

-2603 AHYLE
+2603 ARYLE
-2608 DLHFT
+2608 NLHFT
-2613 IDGRDTHYFIK
+2613 IEGRDTHYFIK
-2624 LGSLEEDLTLIGNT
+2624 LGSLEEDLALIGNT

-2674 FLCFNVR
+2674 ALCFNVR
-2681 YGTTVEEEKNHVLE
+2681 YGTTIEEEKNHVLE
-2695 VARLRAVAQ
+2695 IARQRAVAQ
-2704 AWTKEQKRLQDGEE
+2704 AWTKEQRRLQEGEE

-2729 QLLSTGKVQ
+2729 QLLSTGRVQ

>member
-1 MEQMDCKPYQP
+1 MEQTDCKPYQP
-12 LSKNKHE
+12 LSKVKHE

-27 SDESEDGRKARQSY
+27 SDESEDGRKPRQSY
-41 ESRETLNEYSQELRL
+41 NSRETLHEYNQELRM
-56 NYNSHSRKRK
+56 NYNSQSRKRK
-66 AVNEPTQ
+66 EVEKSTQ
-73 EMEFCD
+73 EMEFCET
-79 PPHILCTSYQS
+79 PHTLCSGYQT
-90 DMHAV
+90 DMHSV
-95 SQHSYPIEMGSDVDT
+95 SRHGYQLEMGSDVDT
-110 ETEGGASPDQAL
+110 ETEGAVSPDHAL
-122 RMWVSGMKS
+122 RMWIRGMKS

-154 KSDGENEMPGS
+154 KSDGENGFKFSPVCCDLEAQAGS
-165 PRNQFTFRPLPPPPP
+165 TQDMQSSPHNQFTFRPLPPPPP
-180 PPHACTCTRKPLST
+180 PPHACTCARKPPPAA
-194 TDSLQGRSMT
+194 DSLQRRSMT
-204 SRSQPSPGAPLPP
+204 TRSQPSPAAPAPP

-228 SWVLNSNIPLETRSQ
+228 SWVLNSNIPLETR
-243 WGICWPSAV
+243 
-252 EMASTRNQEDHVSS
+252 
-266 LVPSEMHFLFKHGS
+266 HFLFKHGS

-301 SPPPRPLPRSTFPRP
+301 SPPPRPLPRSTFSRP
-316 AFSFNKPYR
+316 AFTFNKPYR

-348 YVIVHL
+348 YVIAVHL

-374 KGSRGPESVDTTYSP
+374 KGNRGTESMDTTYSP

-394 SDKTERKEIVF
+394 SDKSEKKVF
-405 QKGQAIDTGEVEI
+405 QKGRAIDTGEVDI
-418 GDQVMQTIPP
+418 GAQVMQTIPP

-436 MIHHPMYLKF
+436 TIHHPIYLKF
-446 NVSLAKDSLLGIYG
+446 NISLAKDSLLGIYG

-473 VKLMDGKQLIKQ
+473 VKLMDGKQLVKQ
-485 ESKHSE
+485 DSKGSDDTQHS
-491 EYQHVP
+491 P
-497 RNLILMSMQET
+497 RNLILTSLQET
-508 GFIEFMDQG
+508 GFIEYMDQG
-517 AWHMA
+517 PWYLA

-528 KMEQVLMLTTAI
+528 KMEQVFVLTTAI
-540 EIMGD
+540 EIMDD

-581 SGNGEYEKGHCVCR
+581 GGNGEYEKGHCVCR

-619 TCIMGICI
+619 TCIMGVCI

-647 SGHGVC
+647 SSHGIC
-653 VQGECH
+653 VKGECH
-659 CSMGWGGVNC
+659 CSTGWGGVNC
-669 ETSLPVCQE
+669 ETPLPICQE

-693 NCDPKWTGADCSTE
+693 SCDPKWTGSDCSTE
-707 LCTLDCG
+707 LCTMECG
-714 SHGVCARG
+714 SHGVCSRG
-722 VCQCEEGW
+722 ICQCEEGW
-730 VGPACEERTCNSHC
+730 VGPTCEERSCHSHC
-744 VEHGQCKDGKCE
+744 AEHGQCKDGK
-756 CSPGWEGDHCT
+756 SHYLDAVR
-767 IDGCPG
+767 DGCPG
-773 LCYGN
+773 LCFGN

-795 WSGTGCNVIMEMMCG
+795 WSGTGCNVVMEMLCG
-810 DNVDNDGDGLI
+810 DNLDNDGDGLT

-829 QQNSCF
+829 QQSNCYV
-835 SSPLCQGSPDP
+835 SPLCQGSPDP
-846 LDLIQQSQPP
+846 LDLIQQSQPL
-856 FSQHPPRLFYDRIK
+856 FSQHTSRLFYDRIK
-870 FLTGKEST
+870 FLMGKDST
-878 HVIRGDVSFESRR
+878 HVIPPEISFDSRR

-899 VAIDGTPLVG
+899 VAVDGTPLVG
-909 VNVSFQHHS
+909 VNVSFLHHS
-918 DYGYTISRQ
+918 DYGFTISRQ
-927 DGSFDLVAIGG
+927 DGSFDLVAVGG
-938 ISVTLVFDR
+938 ISVILIFDR
-947 SPFLSVRRTLW
+947 SPFLSEKRTLW
-958 LAWNRF
+958 LPWNQF
-964 IVVDKVV
+964 IVVEKVI
-971 MQRTEVEPP
+971 MQRVVSDPP
-980 SCDISSFISPNPVVL
+980 SCDISNFISPNPIVL
-995 PFPLTSFGGSCPE
+995 PSPLTSFGGSCPE
-1008 RGTIIP
+1008 RGTIVP

-1027 SFVKLSYLSSRTSGY
+1027 SFVRLSYLSSRTPGY
-1042 KTLLRIILT
+1042 KTLLRILLT
-1051 HAVIPPG
+1051 HSTIPVG
-1058 MIKVHLVVTVEGRL
+1058 MIKVHLTVAVEGRL
-1072 AQKTFPAA
+1072 TQKWFPAA
-1080 ANLVYTFAWNKTDIY
+1080 VNLIYTFAWNKTDIY
-1095 GQKVSGLAEAM
+1095 GQKVWGLAEAL
-1106 VSVGYEYDT
+1106 VSVGYEYET
-1115 CPDLILWEKRTAI
+1115 CPDFILWEKRTVI
-1128 LQGFEL
+1128 LQGFEM
-1134 DASNLGGWSLDKH
+1134 DASNLGGWSLNKH
-1147 HILNIQSGIVH
+1147 HILNPQSGIIH

-1163 NIFISQQPPIISTVM
+1163 NMFISQQPPVISTIM
-1178 GNGHQRSISCT
+1178 GNGHQRSVACT
-1189 NCNGPSHG
+1189 NCNGPAHNN
-1197 SKLFAPVAMAS
+1197 KLFAPVALAS
-1208 GTDGSIYIGDFNF
+1208 GPDGSVYVGDFNF
-1221 VRRLLPSGNCVSIL
+1221 IRRIFPSGNSVSIL

-1259 TESLYLS
+1259 SESLYLS
-1266 DTNTRRVYKAKL
+1266 DTNTRKVYKLKSL
-1278 LSETKDLAKNYE
+1278 VETKDLSKNFE

-1316 SLHSPRGITVDKH
+1316 SLNSPRGITVDRH

-1336 GTMIRKIDG
+1336 GTMIRRIDD
-1345 NGMITTLIG
+1345 NAVVTTVIG

-1359 STQPLSCDAG
+1359 STQPLSCDSG

-1381 DLVVNPIDNS
+1381 DLAVNPMDNS

-1420 VPGIDHV
+1420 VPGIDHF
-1427 LVSKVAIHSTLESA
+1427 LVSKVAVHSTLESA
-1441 RAIGISHSGVLYI
+1441 RAIGVSHSGLLFI
-1454 AETDERK
+1454 AETDERRV
-1461 INRIQQV
+1461 NRIQQV

-1505 KLKAPSSLA
+1505 KMKAPSSLA

-1522 IADLGNI
+1522 VADLGNV
-1529 RIRAISRNK
+1529 RIRTISRNQ
-1538 AHLNDMNMYEIASPP
+1538 AHLNDMNLYEIASPA
-1553 DQELYHFT
+1553 DQELYQFT
-1561 SNGTHVHTLN
+1561 VNGTHLHTLN
-1571 LITRDFMY
+1571 LITRDYVY
-1579 NFTYNGEGDL
+1579 NFTYNAEGDL
-1589 VTVTNSNGNSI
+1589 GAVTSSNGNSV
-1600 HIRRDAS
+1600 HIRRDA
-1607 GLPLWL
+1607 GGIPLWL
-1613 VMPGGQVYWLTI
+1613 VVPGGQVYWLTI
-1625 SSNGILK
+1625 SSNGVLK
-1632 RVYAQGY
+1632 RVSAQGY
-1639 NLALMTYPGTTGLLA
+1639 NLAVMTYPGNTGLLA
-1654 TKSNEYGWT
+1654 TKSNENGWT
-1663 TVYEYDS
+1663 TVYEYDPE
-1670 DGHLTNA
+1670 GHLTNA

-1684 SSFHSDIEKLMKV
+1684 SSFHSDLEKLTKV
-1697 EINISNKETVITA
+1697 ELDTSNRENVLMS
-1710 TNFSATSTIYTL
+1710 TNLTATSTIYIL
-1722 QQDNTQNIYRVSPD
+1722 KQENTQSTYRVSPD

-1747 EVTLNAEPHILAGVV
+1747 EISLSSEPHILAGAV

-1775 EHNSNLI
+1775 EHNANLI

-1789 QTKGNLSAFER
+1789 QNKGNVSAFER

-1811 IDFDHT
+1811 IDFDHI

-1838 AGRPILWSPM
+1838 TGRPILWSPVSR
-1848 NKYNEV
+1848 YNEV
-1854 NITYSHSGLVTYIQR
+1854 NITYSPSGLVTFIQR
-1869 GTWTEKMEYDPG
+1869 GTWNEKMEYDQS

-1893 IWSYTYLEKR
+1893 IWSYTYLEK
-1903 LLHNGDR
+1903 
-1910 SKLMKLSVE
+1910 
-1919 KMKKEGRQADL
+1919 
-1930 NLGLPVSVMLLLHSQ
+1930 SVMLLLHSQ
-1945 RRYIFEYDQSDYLLS
+1945 RRYIFEYDQSDCLLS
-1960 ITMPSMVRHS
+1960 VTMPSMVRHS
-1970 FQTMLSVG
+1970 LQTMLSVG
-1978 YYRNLYSPPDSSA
+1978 YYRNIYTPPDSST
-1991 SFIQDFTRDQRLL
+1991 SFIQDYSRDGRLL
-2004 QTLYPGTGRRVL
+2004 QTLHLGTGRRVL
-2016 YKYTKQSRLSEILYD
+2016 YKYTKQARLSEILYD
-2031 TTQVSFTYEESSGVI
+2031 TTQVTLTYEESSGVI

-2062 RQTGPLISRQIF
+2062 RQTGPLIGRQIF

-2099 AMINETPLPI
+2099 AVINETPLPI
-2109 DLYRYVDVSGKTE
+2109 DLYRYVDVSGRTE

-2147 IFSANGQVIEVQYEI
+2147 IFSASGQVIEVQYEI
-2162 LKSIAYWMTIQY
+2162 LKAIAYWMTIQY

-2195 YFCEYDADGQ
+2195 YFYEYDADGQ

-2247 RITRLGDIQ
+2247 RITRLGEIQ

-2261 DGFLKQRGNDIFE
+2261 DGFLRQRGNDIFE
-2274 YSSNGF
+2274 YNSNG
-2280 LSRAYNRVAGWTI
+2280 LLQKAYNKASGWTV
-2293 QYCYDGL
+2293 QYYYDGL
-2300 GRRVASKSNLGQHLQ
+2300 GRRVASKSSLGQHLQ
-2315 FFYADLSN
+2315 FFYADLAN
-2323 PVRVTHLYNHSSSE
+2323 PIRITHLYNHTSSE

-2372 IFSSRGQVIKEILY
+2372 VFSSRGQVIKEILY
-2386 TPYGEIYQD
+2386 TPYGDIYHD
-2395 TNPEF
+2395 TYPDF
-2400 EVIIGFHGG
+2400 QVIIGFHGG
-2409 LYEPLTKLVHLGQ
+2409 LYDLLTKLVHLGQ
-2422 RDYDVLAG
+2422 RDYDVVAG
-2430 RWTTPNHHIWEE
+2430 RWTTPNHHIWKQ
-2442 LKNAPKPFNLY
+2442 LNLLPKPFNLY
-2453 AFENNYPTGKIQDV
+2453 SFENNYPVGKIQDV

-2487 VLPGFPKPEIDTF
+2487 VLPGFPKPELENLEL
-2500 QTTYELVQLQTKTQ
+2500 TYELLQLQTKTP

-2545 PKYSD
+2545 PRYND
-2550 GRCVE
+2550 GRCLE
-2555 RAKQPRFAAV
+2555 GGKQPRFAAV

-2574 FAIKDGLVTA
+2574 FAIKDGIVTA
-2584 DVIGVA
+2584 DIIGVA
-2590 NEDSRRIAAILNN
+2590 NEDSRRLAAILNN

-2608 DLHFT
+2608 NLHFT
-2613 IDGRDTHYFIK
+2613 IEGRDTHYFIK
-2624 LGSLEEDLTLIGNT
+2624 LGSLEEDLVLIGNT

-2656 SVING
+2656 SVLNG

-2674 FLCFNVR
+2674 ALCFNIR

-2695 VARLRAVAQ
+2695 IARQRAVAQ
-2704 AWTKEQKRLQDGEE
+2704 AWTKEQRRLQEGEE

-2729 QLLSTGKVQ
+2729 QLLSTGRVQ

>member
-1 MEQMDCKPYQP
+1 MEQTDCKPYQP
-12 LSKNKHE
+12 LSKVKHE

-27 SDESEDGRKARQSY
+27 SDESEDGRKPRQSY
-41 ESRETLNEYSQELRL
+41 NSRETLHEYNQELRM
-56 NYNSHSRKRK
+56 NYNSQSRKRK
-66 AVNEPTQ
+66 EVEKSTQ
-73 EMEFCD
+73 EMEFCETS
-79 PPHILCTSYQS
+79 HTLCSGYQT
-90 DMHAV
+90 DMHGV
-95 SQHSYPIEMGSDVDT
+95 SRHGYQLEMGSDVDT
-110 ETEGGASPDQAL
+110 ETEGAASPDHAL
-122 RMWVSGMKS
+122 RMWIRGMKS

-154 KSDGENEMPGS
+154 KSDGENGFKFSPVCCDMEAQAGS
-165 PRNQFTFRPLPPPPP
+165 TQDVQSSPHNQFTFRPLPPPPP
-180 PPHACTCTRKPLST
+180 PPHACTCARKPPPAA
-194 TDSLQGRSMT
+194 DSLQRRSMT
-204 SRSQPSPGAPLPP
+204 TRSQPSPAAPAPP

-228 SWVLNSNIPLETRSQ
+228 SWVLNSNIPLETR
-243 WGICWPSAV
+243 
-252 EMASTRNQEDHVSS
+252 
-266 LVPSEMHFLFKHGS
+266 HFLFKHGS

-301 SPPPRPLPRSTFPRP
+301 SPPPRPLPRSTFSRP
-316 AFSFNKPYR
+316 AFTFHKPYR

-348 YVIVHL
+348 YVIAVHL
-354 FGLTWQLQPVEGQL
+354 FGLTWQLQPVEGEL
-368 YENGVS
+368 YANGVS
-374 KGSRGPESVDTTYSP
+374 KGNRGTESMDTTYSP

-394 SDKTERKEIVF
+394 SDKSEKKVF
-405 QKGQAIDTGEVEI
+405 QKGRAIDTGEVDI
-418 GDQVMQTIPP
+418 GAQVMQTIPP

-436 MIHHPMYLKF
+436 TIHHPIYLKF
-446 NVSLAKDSLLGIYG
+446 NISLAKDSLLGIYG

-473 VKLMDGKQLIKQ
+473 VKLMDGKQLVKQ
-485 ESKHSE
+485 DSKGSDDTQHS
-491 EYQHVP
+491 P
-497 RNLILMSMQET
+497 RNLILTSLQET
-508 GFIEFMDQG
+508 GFIEYMDQG
-517 AWHMA
+517 PWYLA

-528 KMEQVLMLTTAI
+528 KMEQVFVLTTAI
-540 EIMGD
+540 EIMDD

-581 SGNGEYEKGHCVCR
+581 GGNGEYEKGHCVCR
-595 NGWKGPECDV
+595 HGWKGPECDV

-619 TCIMGICI
+619 TCIMGVCI

-647 SGHGVC
+647 SSHGIC
-653 VQGECH
+653 VKGECH
-659 CSMGWGGVNC
+659 CSTGWGGVNC
-669 ETSLPVCQE
+669 ETPLPICQE

-693 NCDPKWTGADCSTE
+693 SCDPKWTGSDCSTE
-707 LCTLDCG
+707 LCTMECG
-714 SHGVCARG
+714 SHGVCSRG
-722 VCQCEEGW
+722 ICQCEEGW
-730 VGPACEERTCNSHC
+730 VGPTCEERSCHSHC
-744 VEHGQCKDGKCE
+744 AEHGQCKDGKCE

-767 IDGCPG
+767 IAHYLDAVRDGCPG
-773 LCYGN
+773 LCFGN

-795 WSGTGCNVIMEMMCG
+795 WSGTGCNVVMEMLCG
-810 DNVDNDGDGLI
+810 DNLDNDGDGLT

-829 QQNSCF
+829 QQSNCYV
-835 SSPLCQGSPDP
+835 SPLCQGSPDP
-846 LDLIQQSQPP
+846 LDLIQQNQPL
-856 FSQHPPRLFYDRIK
+856 FSQHTSRLFYDRIK
-870 FLTGKEST
+870 FLIGKDST
-878 HVIRGDVSFESRR
+878 HVIPPEISFDSRR

-899 VAIDGTPLVG
+899 VAVDGTPLVG
-909 VNVSFQHHS
+909 VNVSFLHHS
-918 DYGYTISRQ
+918 DYGFTISRQ

-938 ISVTLVFDR
+938 ISVILIFDR
-947 SPFLSVRRTLW
+947 SPFLSEKRTLW
-958 LAWNRF
+958 LPWNQF
-964 IVVDKVV
+964 IVVEKVT
-971 MQRTEVEPP
+971 MQRVISDPP
-980 SCDISSFISPNPVVL
+980 SCDLSNFISPNPIVL
-995 PFPLTSFGGSCPE
+995 PSPLTSFGGSCPE
-1008 RGTIIP
+1008 RGTIVP

-1027 SFVKLSYLSSRTSGY
+1027 SFVRLSYLSSRTPGY
-1042 KTLLRIILT
+1042 KTLLRILLT
-1051 HAVIPPG
+1051 HSTIPVG
-1058 MIKVHLVVTVEGRL
+1058 MIKVHVTVAVEGRL
-1072 AQKTFPAA
+1072 TQKWFPAA
-1080 ANLVYTFAWNKTDIY
+1080 INLIYTFAWNKTDIY
-1095 GQKVSGLAEAM
+1095 GQRVWGLAEAL
-1106 VSVGYEYDT
+1106 VSVGYEYET
-1115 CPDLILWEKRTAI
+1115 CPDFILWEQRTVV
-1128 LQGFEL
+1128 LQGFEM
-1134 DASNLGGWSLDKH
+1134 DASNLGGWSLNKH
-1147 HILNIQSGIVH
+1147 HILNPQSGIIH

-1163 NIFISQQPPIISTVM
+1163 NMFISQQPPVISTIM
-1178 GNGHQRSISCT
+1178 GNGHQRSVACT
-1189 NCNGPSHG
+1189 NCNGPAHNN
-1197 SKLFAPVAMAS
+1197 KLFAPVALAA
-1208 GTDGSIYIGDFNF
+1208 GPDGSVYVGDFNF
-1221 VRRLLPSGNCVSIL
+1221 VRRIFPSGNSVSIL
-1235 ELRNRDTRHSTS
+1235 ELSTS

-1259 TESLYLS
+1259 SESLYLS
-1266 DTNTRRVYKAKL
+1266 DTNTRKVYKLKSL
-1278 LSETKDLAKNYE
+1278 VETKDLSKNFE

-1316 SLHSPRGITVDKH
+1316 SLNSPRGITVDRH

-1336 GTMIRKIDG
+1336 GTMIRRIDE
-1345 NGMITTLIG
+1345 NAVITTVIG

-1359 STQPLSCDAG
+1359 STQPLSCDSG

-1381 DLVVNPIDNS
+1381 DLAVNPMDNS

-1420 VPGIDHV
+1420 VPGIDHF

-1441 RAIGISHSGVLYI
+1441 RAISVSHSGLLFI

-1461 INRIQQV
+1461 VNRIQQV

-1488 DPNCD
+1488 DTNCD

-1505 KLKAPSSLA
+1505 KMKAPSSLA

-1522 IADLGNI
+1522 VADLGNI
-1529 RIRAISRNK
+1529 RIRTISRNE
-1538 AHLNDMNMYEIASPP
+1538 AHLNDMNLYEIASPA
-1553 DQELYHFT
+1553 DQELYQFT
-1561 SNGTHVHTLN
+1561 VNGTHLHTLN
-1571 LITRDFMY
+1571 LITRDYVY
-1579 NFTYNGEGDL
+1579 NFTYNAEGDL
-1589 VTVTNSNGNSI
+1589 GAITSSNGNSV
-1600 HIRRDAS
+1600 HIRRDA
-1607 GLPLWL
+1607 GGMPLWL
-1613 VMPGGQVYWLTI
+1613 VVPGGQVYWLTI
-1625 SSNGILK
+1625 SSNGVLK
-1632 RVYAQGY
+1632 RVSAQGY
-1639 NLALMTYPGTTGLLA
+1639 NLALMTYPGNTGLLA
-1654 TKSNEYGWT
+1654 TKSNENGWT
-1663 TVYEYDS
+1663 TVYEYDPE
-1670 DGHLTNA
+1670 GHLTNA

-1684 SSFHSDIEKLMKV
+1684 SSFHSDLEKLTKV
-1697 EINISNKETVITA
+1697 ELDTSSRENVLMS
-1710 TNFSATSTIYTL
+1710 TNLTATSTIYIL
-1722 QQDNTQNIYRVSPD
+1722 KQENTQSTYRVSPD

-1747 EVTLNAEPHILAGVV
+1747 EISLSSEPHILAGAV

-1775 EHNSNLI
+1775 EHNANLI

-1789 QTKGNLSAFER
+1789 QNKGSISAFER

-1811 IDFDHT
+1811 IDFDHIT
-1817 TRTGKIYD
+1817 HTGKIYD

-1838 AGRPILWSPM
+1838 TGRPVLWSPVSR
-1848 NKYNEV
+1848 YNEV
-1854 NITYSHSGLVTYIQR
+1854 NITYSPSGLVTFIQR
-1869 GTWTEKMEYDPG
+1869 GTWNEKMEYDQS

-1893 IWSYTYLEKR
+1893 IWSYTYLEK
-1903 LLHNGDR
+1903 
-1910 SKLMKLSVE
+1910 
-1919 KMKKEGRQADL
+1919 
-1930 NLGLPVSVMLLLHSQ
+1930 SVMLLLHSQ
-1945 RRYIFEYDQSDYLLS
+1945 RRYIFEYDQSDCLLS
-1960 ITMPSMVRHS
+1960 VTMPSMVRHS
-1970 FQTMLSVG
+1970 LQTMLSVG
-1978 YYRNLYSPPDSSA
+1978 YYRNIYTPPDSST
-1991 SFIQDFTRDQRLL
+1991 SFIQDYSRDGRLL
-2004 QTLYPGTGRRVL
+2004 QTLHLGTGRRVL
-2016 YKYTKQSRLSEILYD
+2016 YKYTKQARLSEILYD
-2031 TTQVSFTYEESSGVI
+2031 TTQVTLTYEESSGVI

-2062 RQTGPLISRQIF
+2062 RQTGPLIGRQIF

-2099 AMINETPLPI
+2099 AVINETPLPI
-2109 DLYRYVDVSGKTE
+2109 DLYRYVDVSGRTE

-2162 LKSIAYWMTIQY
+2162 LKAIAYWMTIQY

-2195 YFCEYDADGQ
+2195 YFYEYDADGQ

-2247 RITRLGDIQ
+2247 RITRLGEIQ

-2261 DGFLKQRGNDIFE
+2261 DGFLRQRGNDIFE
-2274 YSSNGF
+2274 YNSNG
-2280 LSRAYNRVAGWTI
+2280 LLQKAYNKASGWTV
-2293 QYCYDGL
+2293 QYYYDGL
-2300 GRRVASKSNLGQHLQ
+2300 GRRVASKSSLGQHLQ
-2315 FFYADLSN
+2315 FFYADLAN
-2323 PVRVTHLYNHSSSE
+2323 PIRVTHLYNHTSSE

-2372 IFSSRGQVIKEILY
+2372 VFSSRGQVIKEILY
-2386 TPYGEIYQD
+2386 TPYGDIYHD
-2395 TNPEF
+2395 TYPDF
-2400 EVIIGFHGG
+2400 QVIIGFHGG
-2409 LYEPLTKLVHLGQ
+2409 LYDFLTKLVHLGQ
-2422 RDYDVLAG
+2422 RDYDVVAG
-2430 RWTTPNHHIWEE
+2430 RWTTPNHHVWKQ
-2442 LKNAPKPFNLY
+2442 LNLLPKPFNLY
-2453 AFENNYPTGKIQDV
+2453 SFENNYPVGKIQDV

-2487 VLPGFPKPEIDTF
+2487 VLPGFPKPELENLEL
-2500 QTTYELVQLQTKTQ
+2500 TYELLQLQTKTQ

-2545 PKYSD
+2545 PQYND
-2550 GRCVE
+2550 GRCLE
-2555 RAKQPRFAAV
+2555 GGKQPRFAAV

-2574 FAIKDGLVTA
+2574 FAIKDGIVTA
-2584 DVIGVA
+2584 DIIGVA
-2590 NEDSRRIAAILNN
+2590 NEDSRRLAAILNN

-2608 DLHFT
+2608 NLHFT
-2613 IDGRDTHYFIK
+2613 IEGRDTHYFIK
-2624 LGSLEEDLTLIGNT
+2624 LGSLEEDLVLIGNT

-2656 SVING
+2656 SVLNG

-2674 FLCFNVR
+2674 ALCFNIR

-2695 VARLRAVAQ
+2695 VARQRAVAQ
-2704 AWTKEQKRLQDGEE
+2704 AWTKEQRRLQEGEE

-2729 QLLSTGKVQ
+2729 QLLSTGRVQ

>member
-12 LSKNKHE
+12 LSKAKHE

-41 ESRETLNEYSQELRL
+41 ESRETLNEFGQDLRL
-56 NYNSHSRKRK
+56 NYNSHNRTGKGVDES
-66 AVNEPTQ
+66 TQ
-73 EMEFCD
+73 ELEFCD
-79 PPHILCTSYQS
+79 SSHMLCAGYQGDLHTVSPHG
-90 DMHAV
+90 
-95 SQHSYPIEMGSDVDT
+95 YPIEMGSDMDT

-122 RMWVSGMKS
+122 RMWMSGMKS

-165 PRNQFTFRPLPPPPP
+165 PRSQFTFRPLPPPPP
-180 PPHACTCTRKPLST
+180 PPHACTCSRKPPST
-194 TDSLQGRSMT
+194 ANSLQARSLT
-204 SRSQPSPGAPLPP
+204 TRSQPNPAAPSPPN
-217 TSTQDSVHLHN
+217 TQDSVHLHN
-228 SWVLNSNIPLETRSQ
+228 SWVLNSNIPLETR
-243 WGICWPSAV
+243 
-252 EMASTRNQEDHVSS
+252 
-266 LVPSEMHFLFKHGS
+266 HFLFKHGS

-301 SPPPRPLPRSTFPRP
+301 SPPPRPLPRTTFSRP
-316 AFSFNKPYR
+316 AFAFNKPYR

-348 YVIVHL
+348 YVIAVHL
-354 FGLTWQLQPVEGQL
+354 CGLTWQLQPVDGQL
-368 YENGVS
+368 YENGLS
-374 KGSRGPESVDTTYSP
+374 KGNRLTESVDTTYAP

-394 SDKTERKEIVF
+394 SDKTERKVL
-405 QKGQAIDTGEVEI
+405 QKGQAIDTGEIEI

-436 MIHHPMYLKF
+436 TIHHPLYLKF

-485 ESKHSE
+485 EPRHFE
-491 EYQHVP
+491 ESHQGP

-508 GFIEFMDQG
+508 GFIEYMDQG

-528 KMEQVLMLTTAI
+528 KVEQVLMLTTAI
-540 EIMGD
+540 EVMDD

-581 SGNGEYEKGHCVCR
+581 SGNGEYEQGHCVCR
-595 NGWKGPECDV
+595 NGWKGAECDV

-669 ETSLPVCQE
+669 ETSLPICQE

-683 GTFLLDTGVC
+683 GTFVLETGLC
-693 NCDPKWTGADCSTE
+693 SCDPKWTGSDCSSE

-714 SHGVCARG
+714 AHGVCAKG

-730 VGPACEERTCNSHC
+730 IGPTCEERTCNSHC
-744 VEHGQCKDGKCE
+744 TEHGKCKDGKCE

-795 WSGTGCNVIMEMMCG
+795 WSGMGCNVVMEMLCE
-810 DNVDNDGDGLI
+810 DNIDNDGDGLT

-829 QQNSCF
+829 QQSNCF

-856 FSQHPPRLFYDRIK
+856 FLQHSPRLFYDRIK
-870 FLTGKEST
+870 FLIGKEST
-878 HVIRGDVSFESRR
+878 HVIQGDVLFESRR

-899 VAIDGTPLVG
+899 VAVDGTPLVG

-927 DGSFDLVAIGG
+927 DGSFDLVAAGG
-938 ISVTLVFDR
+938 ISVTLIFDR
-947 SPFLSVRRTLW
+947 SPFLPVKRTLW
-958 LAWNRF
+958 LAWNKF

-971 MQRTEVEPP
+971 MQRTEAELPT
-980 SCDISSFISPNPVVL
+980 CDISSFISPNPIVI
-995 PFPLTSFGGSCPE
+995 PFPLTTFGGSCPE
-1008 RGTIIP
+1008 RGTVIP
-1014 ELQVVQEEIPIPS
+1014 ELQVVQEEISFPS

-1051 HAVIPPG
+1051 HSTIPPG
-1058 MIKVHLVVTVEGRL
+1058 ITKVHLTVTIEGRL
-1072 AQKTFPAA
+1072 AQKWFPAA
-1080 ANLVYTFAWNKTDIY
+1080 INLIYTFAWNKTDIY
-1095 GQKVSGLAEAM
+1095 GQKVSGLAEAI
-1106 VSVGYEYDT
+1106 VSVGYEYES
-1115 CPDLILWEKRTAI
+1115 CPDLILWEKRTVT

-1147 HILNIQSGIVH
+1147 HILNTQSGIVH

-1163 NIFISQQPPIISTVM
+1163 NIFISQQPAVVSTVM
-1178 GNGHQRSISCT
+1178 GNGHQRSVSCT

-1197 SKLFAPVAMAS
+1197 SKLFAPVALAS

-1221 VRRLLPSGNCVSIL
+1221 VRRLLPSGNSISIL

-1247 PAHKYYLAMDPV
+1247 PAHKYYLAMDPAS
-1259 TESLYLS
+1259 ESLYLS
-1266 DTNTRRVYKAKL
+1266 DTNTRRVYKVKS

-1316 SLHSPRGITVDKH
+1316 ALHSPRGITVDKH

-1336 GTMIRKIDG
+1336 GTMIRKIDASG
-1345 NGMITTLIG
+1345 QITTLIG

-1359 STQPLSCDAG
+1359 STQPLRCDAS
-1369 MDITQVRLEWPT
+1369 MDISQVRLEWPT
-1381 DLVVNPIDNS
+1381 DLAVNPLDNS

-1404 ENRRV
+1404 QNGRV

-1420 VPGIDHV
+1420 VPGVDHV

-1441 RAIGISHSGVLYI
+1441 RAVGVSHSGVLYI

-1468 TTNGEISIIAGA
+1468 TTNGEISVIAGA

-1529 RIRAISRNK
+1529 RIRAVSQNK
-1538 AHLNDMNMYEIASPP
+1538 PHLNDANIYEIASPA
-1553 DQELYHFT
+1553 DQELYQFT
-1561 SNGTHVHTLN
+1561 NNGTHLHTLN
-1571 LITRDFMY
+1571 LITRDFLY
-1579 NFTYNGEGDL
+1579 NFTYNGEGEL
-1589 VTVTNSNGNSI
+1589 GTVTSNNAHSV

-1607 GLPLWL
+1607 GLPLWM

-1684 SSFHSDIEKLMKV
+1684 SSFHSDVEKLMRI
-1697 EINISNKETVITA
+1697 EIDASNRENVITA

-1722 QQDNTQNIYRVSPD
+1722 KQDNIQNIYRVSPD

-1747 EVTLNAEPHILAGVV
+1747 ELTLNAETHILAGVV

-1789 QTKGNLSAFER
+1789 QTKGNISTFER

-1811 IDFDHT
+1811 IDFDHL

-1838 AGRPILWSPM
+1838 AGRPILWSPI

-1869 GTWTEKMEYDPG
+1869 GTWTEKMEYDPN

-1893 IWSYTYLEKR
+1893 IWSYTYLEK
-1903 LLHNGDR
+1903 
-1910 SKLMKLSVE
+1910 
-1919 KMKKEGRQADL
+1919 
-1930 NLGLPVSVMLLLHSQ
+1930 SVMLLLHSQ
-1945 RRYIFEYDQSDYLLS
+1945 RRYIFEHDQSDYLLS
-1960 ITMPSMVRHS
+1960 VTMPSMVRHS

-1991 SFIQDFTRDQRLL
+1991 SFVQDFSKDGRLL
-2004 QTLYPGTGRRVL
+2004 QSFYPGTGRRVL
-2016 YKYTKQSRLSEILYD
+2016 YQYTPQSKLSEILYD

-2062 RQTGPLISRQIF
+2062 RQTGPLIGRQIF

-2129 INYDLNQVITTTV
+2129 INYDLNQVITTTM

-2162 LKSIAYWMTIQY
+2162 LKFIAYWMTIQY

-2189 DANITR
+2189 NANITR
-2195 YFCEYDADGQ
+2195 YFYEYDADGQ

-2247 RITRLGDIQ
+2247 RITRLGDLL
-2256 YKMDE
+2256 YKVDE

-2274 YSSNGF
+2274 YNSNGF
-2280 LSRAYNRVAGWTI
+2280 LSRAYNRVSGWTV
-2293 QYCYDGL
+2293 QFCYDGL

-2323 PVRVTHLYNHSSSE
+2323 PVRITHLYNHSSSE

-2372 IFSSRGQVIKEILY
+2372 VFSSRGQVIKEILY

-2395 TNPEF
+2395 TNPDF
-2400 EVIIGFHGG
+2400 EVVIGFHGG
-2409 LYEPLTKLVHLGQ
+2409 LYNSLTKLVHLGQ
-2422 RDYDVLAG
+2422 RDYDVIAG
-2430 RWTTPNHHIWEE
+2430 RWTSPNHRIWEE
-2442 LKNAPKPFNLY
+2442 LKNVPKPFNLY
-2453 AFENNYPTGKIQDV
+2453 AFENNYPAGQIQDV

-2487 VLPGFPKPEIDTF
+2487 VLPGFPKPEMDAVD
-2500 QTTYELVQLQTKTQ
+2500 TTYELLQLQTKTQ

-2550 GRCVE
+2550 GRCTE
-2555 RAKQPRFAAV
+2555 RAKQPQFAAV

-2574 FAIKDGLVTA
+2574 FAIKDGQVTA
-2584 DVIGVA
+2584 DIIGVA
-2590 NEDSRRIAAILNN
+2590 IEDSRRIAAILNG

-2608 DLHFT
+2608 NLHFT

-2624 LGSLEEDLTLIGNT
+2624 LGSLEEDLSLIGNT

-2681 YGTTVEEEKNHVLE
+2681 YGTTIEEEKNHVLE
-2695 VARLRAVAQ
+2695 IARQRAVLQ

-2718 GIRAWTEGEKQ
+2718 GTRAWTEGEKQ

-2747 VEQYLELSD
+2747 VEQYLELAD

>member
-1 MEQMDCKPYQP
+1 MDQTDCKPYQP
-12 LSKNKHE
+12 LSKVKHE

-27 SDESEDGRKARQSY
+27 SDESEDGRKPGQSY
-41 ESRETLNEYSQELRL
+41 NSRETLHEYNQELRM
-56 NYNSHSRKRK
+56 NYNSQSRKRK
-66 AVNEPTQ
+66 EAEKSTQ
-73 EMEFCD
+73 EMEFCES
-79 PPHILCTSYQS
+79 PHTLCSGYQT
-90 DMHAV
+90 DMQSI
-95 SQHSYPIEMGSDVDT
+95 SQHGYQLEMGSDVDT
-110 ETEGGASPDQAL
+110 ETEGAASPDHAL
-122 RMWVSGMKS
+122 RMWIRGMKS

-154 KSDGENEMPGS
+154 KSDAENGFKFSPVCCDMEAQAGS
-165 PRNQFTFRPLPPPPP
+165 TQDMHSSPHNQFAFRPLPPPPP
-180 PPHACTCTRKPLST
+180 PPHACTCARKPPPAA
-194 TDSLQGRSMT
+194 DSLQRRSMT
-204 SRSQPSPGAPLPP
+204 TRSQPSPAAPAPP
-217 TSTQDSVHLHN
+217 TSRQDSVHLHN
-228 SWVLNSNIPLETRSQ
+228 TWVLNSNIPLETR
-243 WGICWPSAV
+243 
-252 EMASTRNQEDHVSS
+252 
-266 LVPSEMHFLFKHGS
+266 HFLFKHGS
-280 GSSAIFSAA
+280 GSSALFSAA

-301 SPPPRPLPRSTFPRP
+301 SPPPRPLSRSTFSRP
-316 AFSFNKPYR
+316 AFTFYKPYR

-348 YVIVHL
+348 YVIAVHL

-374 KGSRGPESVDTTYSP
+374 KGNRGTESMDTTYFP

-394 SDKTERKEIVF
+394 SDKSEKKVF
-405 QKGQAIDTGEVEI
+405 QKGRAIDTGEVDI
-418 GDQVMQTIPP
+418 GAQVMQTIPP

-436 MIHHPMYLKF
+436 TIHHPIYLKF
-446 NVSLAKDSLLGIYG
+446 NISLAKDSLLGIYG

-473 VKLMDGKQLIKQ
+473 VKLMDGKQLMKQ
-485 ESKHSE
+485 DSKGSDDSQHS
-491 EYQHVP
+491 P
-497 RNLILMSMQET
+497 RNLILTSLQET
-508 GFIEFMDQG
+508 GFIEYMDQG
-517 AWHMA
+517 PWYLA

-528 KMEQVLMLTTAI
+528 KMEQVFVLTTAI
-540 EIMGD
+540 EIMDD

-581 SGNGEYEKGHCVCR
+581 GGNGEYEKGHCVCQ

-619 TCIMGICI
+619 TCIMGVCI

-632 KGEICEEEDCLDPMC
+632 KGEICEEEDCLDPVC
-647 SGHGVC
+647 SSHGIC
-653 VQGECH
+653 VKGECH
-659 CSMGWGGVNC
+659 CSTGWGGINC
-669 ETSLPVCQE
+669 ETPLPVCQE

-683 GTFLLDTGVC
+683 GTFLLDTGMC
-693 NCDPKWTGADCSTE
+693 SCDPKWTGSDCSTE
-707 LCTLDCG
+707 LCTMECG
-714 SHGVCARG
+714 SHGVCSRG
-722 VCQCEEGW
+722 ICQCEEGW
-730 VGPACEERTCNSHC
+730 VGPTCEERSCHSHC
-744 VEHGQCKDGKCE
+744 AEHGQCKDGKCE

-767 IDGCPG
+767 IAHYLDAVRDGCPG
-773 LCYGN
+773 LCFGN

-795 WSGTGCNVIMEMMCG
+795 WSGTGCNVVMEMLCG
-810 DNVDNDGDGLI
+810 DNLDNDGDGLT

-829 QQNSCF
+829 QQSICYV
-835 SSPLCQGSPDP
+835 SPLCQGSPDP
-846 LDLIQQSQPP
+846 LDLIQQSQAI
-856 FSQHPPRLFYDRIK
+856 FSQHASRLFYDRIK
-870 FLTGKEST
+870 FLIGKDST
-878 HVIRGDVSFESRR
+878 HVIPPEISFDSRR
-891 ACVIRGQV
+891 VCVIRGQV

-909 VNVSFQHHS
+909 VNVSFLHHS
-918 DYGYTISRQ
+918 DYGFTISRQ

-938 ISVTLVFDR
+938 ISVILIFDR
-947 SPFLSVRRTLW
+947 SPFLSEKRTLW
-958 LAWNRF
+958 LPWNQF
-964 IVVDKVV
+964 IVVEKVT
-971 MQRTEVEPP
+971 MQRVVSDSP
-980 SCDISSFISPNPVVL
+980 SCDISNFISPNPIVL
-995 PFPLTSFGGSCPE
+995 PSPLTSFGGSCPE
-1008 RGTIIP
+1008 RGTIVP

-1027 SFVKLSYLSSRTSGY
+1027 SFVRLSYLSSRTPGY
-1042 KTLLRIILT
+1042 KTLLQILLT
-1051 HAVIPPG
+1051 HSTIPVG
-1058 MIKVHLVVTVEGRL
+1058 MIKVHLTVAVEGRL
-1072 AQKTFPAA
+1072 IQKWFPAA
-1080 ANLVYTFAWNKTDIY
+1080 INLIYTFAWNKTDIY
-1095 GQKVSGLAEAM
+1095 GQKVWGLAEAL
-1106 VSVGYEYDT
+1106 VSVGYEYET
-1115 CPDLILWEKRTAI
+1115 CPDFILWEKRTVI
-1128 LQGFEL
+1128 LQGFEM
-1134 DASNLGGWSLDKH
+1134 DASNLGGWSLNKH
-1147 HILNIQSGIVH
+1147 HILNLQSGIIH

-1163 NIFISQQPPIISTVM
+1163 NMFISQQPPVISTIM
-1178 GNGHQRSISCT
+1178 GNGHQRSVACT
-1189 NCNGPSHG
+1189 NCNGPAYNN
-1197 SKLFAPVAMAS
+1197 KLFAPVALAS
-1208 GTDGSIYIGDFNF
+1208 GPDGSVYVGDFNF
-1221 VRRLLPSGNCVSIL
+1221 VRRIFPSGNSVSIL
-1235 ELRNRDTRHSTS
+1235 ELSTS
-1247 PAHKYYLAMDPV
+1247 PAHKYYLAMDPMS
-1259 TESLYLS
+1259 ESLYLS
-1266 DTNTRRVYKAKL
+1266 DTNTRKVYKLKSL
-1278 LSETKDLAKNYE
+1278 VEMKDLSKNFE

-1316 SLHSPRGITVDKH
+1316 SLNSPRGITVDRH
-1329 GFIYFVD
+1329 GLIYFVD
-1336 GTMIRKIDG
+1336 GTMIRRIDL
-1345 NGMITTLIG
+1345 NAVITTVIG

-1359 STQPLSCDAG
+1359 STQPLSCDSG

-1381 DLVVNPIDNS
+1381 DLAVNPMDNS

-1420 VPGIDHV
+1420 VPGIDHF

-1441 RAIGISHSGVLYI
+1441 RAISVSHSGLLFI

-1461 INRIQQV
+1461 VNRIQQV
-1468 TTNGEISIIAGA
+1468 TTNGEISIMAGA

-1505 KLKAPSSLA
+1505 KMKAPTSLA

-1522 IADLGNI
+1522 VADLGNV
-1529 RIRAISRNK
+1529 RIRTISRNQ
-1538 AHLNDMNMYEIASPP
+1538 AQLNDMNLYEIASPA
-1553 DQELYHFT
+1553 DQELYQFT
-1561 SNGTHVHTLN
+1561 INGTHLHTLN
-1571 LITRDFMY
+1571 LITRDYVY
-1579 NFTYNGEGDL
+1579 NFTYNAEGDL
-1589 VTVTNSNGNSI
+1589 GAITSSNGNSVHI
-1600 HIRRDAS
+1600 HRDA
-1607 GLPLWL
+1607 GGMPLWL
-1613 VMPGGQVYWLTI
+1613 VVPGGQVYWLTI
-1625 SSNGILK
+1625 SSNGVLK
-1632 RVYAQGY
+1632 RVSAQGY
-1639 NLALMTYPGTTGLLA
+1639 NLALMTYPGNTGLLA
-1654 TKSNEYGWT
+1654 TKSNENGWT

-1670 DGHLTNA
+1670 EGHLTNA
-1677 TFPTGEV
+1677 TFPTGDV
-1684 SSFHSDIEKLMKV
+1684 SSFHSDLEKLTKV
-1697 EINISNKETVITA
+1697 ELDTSNSENVLMS
-1710 TNFSATSTIYTL
+1710 TNLTATSTIYIL
-1722 QQDNTQNIYRVSPD
+1722 KQENIQSTYRVSPD

-1747 EVTLNAEPHILAGVV
+1747 ELSLSSEPHILAGAV

-1775 EHNSNLI
+1775 EHNVNLI

-1789 QTKGNLSAFER
+1789 QNKGNISAFER

-1811 IDFDHT
+1811 IDFDHI

-1830 TLRILYDQ
+1830 TLRILYDHT
-1838 AGRPILWSPM
+1838 GRPVLWSPVSR
-1848 NKYNEV
+1848 YNEV
-1854 NITYSHSGLVTYIQR
+1854 NITYSPSGMVTFIQR
-1869 GTWTEKMEYDPG
+1869 GMWNEKMEYDQS

-1893 IWSYTYLEKR
+1893 IWSYTYLEK
-1903 LLHNGDR
+1903 
-1910 SKLMKLSVE
+1910 
-1919 KMKKEGRQADL
+1919 
-1930 NLGLPVSVMLLLHSQ
+1930 SVMLLLHSQ
-1945 RRYIFEYDQSDYLLS
+1945 RRYIFEYDQSDCLLS
-1960 ITMPSMVRHS
+1960 VTMPSMVRHS
-1970 FQTMLSVG
+1970 LQTMLSVG
-1978 YYRNLYSPPDSSA
+1978 YYRNIYTPPDSST
-1991 SFIQDFTRDQRLL
+1991 SFIQDYSQDGRLL
-2004 QTLYPGTGRRVL
+2004 QTLHLGTGRRVL
-2016 YKYTKQSRLSEILYD
+2016 YKYTKQARLSEILYD
-2031 TTQVSFTYEESSGVI
+2031 TTQVTLTYEESSGVV

-2062 RQTGPLISRQIF
+2062 RQTGPLIGRQIF

-2099 AMINETPLPI
+2099 AVINETPLPI
-2109 DLYRYVDVSGKTE
+2109 DLYRYIDVSGRTE

-2162 LKSIAYWMTIQY
+2162 LKAIAYWMTIQY
-2174 DNMGRMVICDIRVGV
+2174 DNMGRMIICDIRVGV

-2195 YFCEYDADGQ
+2195 YFYEYDADGQ

-2247 RITRLGDIQ
+2247 RITRLGEIQ

-2261 DGFLKQRGNDIFE
+2261 DGFLRQRGSDIFE
-2274 YSSNGF
+2274 YNSNG
-2280 LSRAYNRVAGWTI
+2280 LLQKAYNKASGWSV
-2293 QYCYDGL
+2293 QYYYDGL
-2300 GRRVASKSNLGQHLQ
+2300 GRRVASKSSLGQHLQ
-2315 FFYADLSN
+2315 FFYADLAN
-2323 PVRVTHLYNHSSSE
+2323 PIRVTHLYNHTSSE

-2372 IFSSRGQVIKEILY
+2372 VFSSRGQVIKEISY
-2386 TPYGEIYQD
+2386 TPYGDIYHD
-2395 TNPEF
+2395 TYPDF
-2400 EVIIGFHGG
+2400 QVMIGFHGG
-2409 LYEPLTKLVHLGQ
+2409 LYDFLTKLVHLGQ
-2422 RDYDVLAG
+2422 RDYDVVAG
-2430 RWTTPNHHIWEE
+2430 RWTTPNHHIWKQ
-2442 LKNAPKPFNLY
+2442 LNFLPKPFNLY
-2453 AFENNYPTGKIQDV
+2453 SFENNYPVGKIQDV

-2487 VLPGFPKPEIDTF
+2487 VLPGFPKPELGNLEL
-2500 QTTYELVQLQTKTQ
+2500 TYELLQLQTKTQ

-2545 PKYSD
+2545 PQYND
-2550 GRCVE
+2550 GRCLE
-2555 RAKQPRFAAV
+2555 GGKQPRFATV
-2565 PSVFGKGIK
+2565 SSVFGKGIK
-2574 FAIKDGLVTA
+2574 FAIKDGIVTA
-2584 DVIGVA
+2584 DIIGVA
-2590 NEDSRRIAAILNN
+2590 NEDSRRLAAILNN

-2608 DLHFT
+2608 NLHFT

-2624 LGSLEEDLTLIGNT
+2624 LGSLEEDLVLIGNT

-2656 SVING
+2656 SVLNG

-2674 FLCFNVR
+2674 ALCFNIR

-2695 VARLRAVAQ
+2695 IARQRAVVQ
-2704 AWTKEQKRLQDGEE
+2704 AWTKEQRRLQEGED

-2729 QLLSTGKVQ
+2729 QLLGTGRVQ

>member
-1 MEQMDCKPYQP
+1 
-12 LSKNKHE
+12 
-19 MDLAYTSS
+19 
-27 SDESEDGRKARQSY
+27 
-41 ESRETLNEYSQELRL
+41 
-56 NYNSHSRKRK
+56 
-66 AVNEPTQ
+66 
-73 EMEFCD
+73 MEFCET
-79 PPHILCTSYQS
+79 PHTLCSGYQT
-90 DMHAV
+90 DMHSV
-95 SQHSYPIEMGSDVDT
+95 SRHGYQLEMGSDVDT
-110 ETEGGASPDQAL
+110 ETEGAASPDHAL
-122 RMWVSGMKS
+122 RMWIRGMKS

-154 KSDGENEMPGS
+154 KSDGENGFKFSPVCCDMEAQAGS
-165 PRNQFTFRPLPPPPP
+165 TQDMQSSPHNQFTFRPLPPPPP
-180 PPHACTCTRKPLST
+180 PPHACTCARKPPPAA
-194 TDSLQGRSMT
+194 DSLQRRSMT
-204 SRSQPSPGAPLPP
+204 TRSQPSPAAPAPP

-228 SWVLNSNIPLETRSQ
+228 SWVLNSNIPLETR
-243 WGICWPSAV
+243 
-252 EMASTRNQEDHVSS
+252 
-266 LVPSEMHFLFKHGS
+266 HFLFKHGS

-301 SPPPRPLPRSTFPRP
+301 SPPPRPLPRSTFSRP
-316 AFSFNKPYR
+316 AFTFSKPYR

-348 YVIVHL
+348 YVIAVHL
-354 FGLTWQLQPVEGQL
+354 FGLTWQLQPAEGQL

-374 KGSRGPESVDTTYSP
+374 KGNRGTESMDTTYSP

-394 SDKTERKEIVF
+394 SDKSEKKVF
-405 QKGQAIDTGEVEI
+405 QKGRAIDTGEVDI
-418 GDQVMQTIPP
+418 GAQVMQTIPP

-436 MIHHPMYLKF
+436 TIHHPIYLKF
-446 NVSLAKDSLLGIYG
+446 NISLAKDSLLGIYG

-473 VKLMDGKQLIKQ
+473 VKLMDGKQLVKQ
-485 ESKHSE
+485 DSRSSDDTQHS
-491 EYQHVP
+491 P
-497 RNLILMSMQET
+497 RNLILTSLQET
-508 GFIEFMDQG
+508 GFIEYMDQG
-517 AWHMA
+517 PWYLA

-528 KMEQVLMLTTAI
+528 KMEQVFVLTTAI
-540 EIMGD
+540 EIMDD

-581 SGNGEYEKGHCVCR
+581 GGNGEYEKGHCVCR

-619 TCIMGICI
+619 TCIMGVCI

-647 SGHGVC
+647 SGHGIC
-653 VQGECH
+653 VKGECH
-659 CSMGWGGVNC
+659 CSTGWGGVNC
-669 ETSLPVCQE
+669 ETPLPICQE

-683 GTFLLDTGVC
+683 GTFLLETGTC
-693 NCDPKWTGADCSTE
+693 SCDPKWTGADCSTE
-707 LCTLDCG
+707 LCTMECG

-722 VCQCEEGW
+722 ICQCEEGW
-730 VGPACEERTCNSHC
+730 VGPTCEERSCHSHC
-744 VEHGQCKDGKCE
+744 AEHGQCKDGKCE

-767 IDGCPG
+767 IAHYLDAVRDGCPG
-773 LCYGN
+773 LCFGN

-795 WSGTGCNVIMEMMCG
+795 WSGTGCNVVMEMLCG
-810 DNVDNDGDGLI
+810 DNLDNDGDGLT

-829 QQNSCF
+829 QQSNCYV
-835 SSPLCQGSPDP
+835 SPLCQGSPDP
-846 LDLIQQSQPP
+846 LDLIQQSQSLL
-856 FSQHPPRLFYDRIK
+856 SQHTLRLFYDRIK
-870 FLTGKEST
+870 FLIGKDST
-878 HVIRGDVSFESRR
+878 HVIPPEISFDSRR

-899 VAIDGTPLVG
+899 VAVDGTPLVG
-909 VNVSFQHHS
+909 VNVSFLHHS
-918 DYGYTISRQ
+918 DYGFTISRQ

-938 ISVTLVFDR
+938 ISVVLIFDR
-947 SPFLSVRRTLW
+947 SPFLPEKRTLW
-958 LAWNRF
+958 LPWNQF
-964 IVVDKVV
+964 IVVEKVT
-971 MQRTEVEPP
+971 MQRVMSDPP
-980 SCDISSFISPNPVVL
+980 SCDISNFISPNPIVL
-995 PFPLTSFGGSCPE
+995 PSPLTSFGGSCPE
-1008 RGTIIP
+1008 RGTIVP
-1014 ELQVVQEEIPIPS
+1014 ELQVVQEEILIPS
-1027 SFVKLSYLSSRTSGY
+1027 SFVRLSYLSSRTPGY
-1042 KTLLRIILT
+1042 KTLLRILLT
-1051 HAVIPPG
+1051 HSTIPVG
-1058 MIKVHLVVTVEGRL
+1058 MIKVHLTVAVEGRL
-1072 AQKTFPAA
+1072 TQKWFPAA
-1080 ANLVYTFAWNKTDIY
+1080 VNLVYTFAWNKTDIY
-1095 GQKVSGLAEAM
+1095 GQKVWGLAEAL
-1106 VSVGYEYDT
+1106 VSVGYEYEM
-1115 CPDLILWEKRTAI
+1115 CPDFILWEKRTVI
-1128 LQGFEL
+1128 LQGFEM
-1134 DASNLGGWSLDKH
+1134 DASNLGGWSLNKH
-1147 HILNIQSGIVH
+1147 HILNPQSGIIH

-1163 NIFISQQPPIISTVM
+1163 NMFISQQPPVIATIM
-1178 GNGHQRSISCT
+1178 GNGHQRSVACT
-1189 NCNGPSHG
+1189 NCNGPAHNN
-1197 SKLFAPVAMAS
+1197 KLFAPVALAS
-1208 GTDGSIYIGDFNF
+1208 GPDGSVYVGDFNF
-1221 VRRLLPSGNCVSIL
+1221 VRRIFPSGNSVSVL
-1235 ELRNRDTRHSTS
+1235 ELSTS
-1247 PAHKYYLAMDPV
+1247 PAHKYYLAMDPMS
-1259 TESLYLS
+1259 ESLYLS
-1266 DTNTRRVYKAKL
+1266 DTNTRKVYKLKSL
-1278 LSETKDLAKNYE
+1278 VETKDLSKNFE

-1316 SLHSPRGITVDKH
+1316 SLNSPRGITVDRH

-1336 GTMIRKIDG
+1336 GTMIRRIDE
-1345 NGMITTLIG
+1345 NAVITTVIG

-1359 STQPLSCDAG
+1359 STQPLSCDSG

-1381 DLVVNPIDNS
+1381 DLAVNPMDNS

-1420 VPGIDHV
+1420 VPGIDHF

-1441 RAIGISHSGVLYI
+1441 RAISVSHSGLLFI

-1461 INRIQQV
+1461 VNRIQQV

-1505 KLKAPSSLA
+1505 KMKAPSSLA

-1522 IADLGNI
+1522 VADLGNV
-1529 RIRAISRNK
+1529 RIRTISRNQ
-1538 AHLNDMNMYEIASPP
+1538 AHLNDMNLYEIASPA
-1553 DQELYHFT
+1553 DQELYQFT
-1561 SNGTHVHTLN
+1561 VNGTHLHTLN
-1571 LITRDFMY
+1571 LITRDYVY
-1579 NFTYNGEGDL
+1579 NFTYNAEGDL
-1589 VTVTNSNGNSI
+1589 GAITSSNGNSV

-1607 GLPLWL
+1607 GMPLWL
-1613 VMPGGQVYWLTI
+1613 VVPGGQVYWLTI
-1625 SSNGILK
+1625 SSNGVLK
-1632 RVYAQGY
+1632 RVSAQGY
-1639 NLALMTYPGTTGLLA
+1639 NLALMTYPGNTGLLA
-1654 TKSNEYGWT
+1654 TKSNENGWT
-1663 TVYEYDS
+1663 TVYEYDPE
-1670 DGHLTNA
+1670 GHLTNA
-1677 TFPTGEV
+1677 TFPTGDV
-1684 SSFHSDIEKLMKV
+1684 SSFHSDLEKLTKV
-1697 EINISNKETVITA
+1697 ELDTSNRENVLMS
-1710 TNFSATSTIYTL
+1710 TNLTATSTIYIL
-1722 QQDNTQNIYRVSPD
+1722 KQENTQSTYRVSPD

-1747 EVTLNAEPHILAGVV
+1747 EISLSSEPHILAGAV

-1775 EHNSNLI
+1775 EHNANLI

-1789 QTKGNLSAFER
+1789 QNKGNISAFER

-1811 IDFDHT
+1811 IDFDHM

-1838 AGRPILWSPM
+1838 TGRPVLWSPVSR
-1848 NKYNEV
+1848 YNEV
-1854 NITYSHSGLVTYIQR
+1854 NITYSPSGLVTFIQR
-1869 GTWTEKMEYDPG
+1869 GTWNEKMEYDQS

-1893 IWSYTYLEKR
+1893 IWSYTYLEK
-1903 LLHNGDR
+1903 
-1910 SKLMKLSVE
+1910 
-1919 KMKKEGRQADL
+1919 
-1930 NLGLPVSVMLLLHSQ
+1930 SVMLLLHSQ
-1945 RRYIFEYDQSDYLLS
+1945 RRYIFEYDQSDCLLS
-1960 ITMPSMVRHS
+1960 VTMPSMVRHS
-1970 FQTMLSVG
+1970 LQTMLSVG
-1978 YYRNLYSPPDSSA
+1978 YYRNIYTPPDSST
-1991 SFIQDFTRDQRLL
+1991 SFIQDYSRDGRLL
-2004 QTLYPGTGRRVL
+2004 QTLHLGTGRRVL
-2016 YKYTKQSRLSEILYD
+2016 YKYTKQARLSEILYD
-2031 TTQVSFTYEESSGVI
+2031 TTQVTLTYEESSGVI

-2062 RQTGPLISRQIF
+2062 RQTGPLIGRQIF

-2099 AMINETPLPI
+2099 AVINETPLPI
-2109 DLYRYVDVSGKTE
+2109 DLYRYVDVSGRTE

-2162 LKSIAYWMTIQY
+2162 LKAIAYWMTIQY

-2195 YFCEYDADGQ
+2195 YFYEYDADGQ

-2247 RITRLGDIQ
+2247 RITRLGEIQ

-2261 DGFLKQRGNDIFE
+2261 DGFLRQRGNDVFE
-2274 YSSNGF
+2274 YNSNG
-2280 LSRAYNRVAGWTI
+2280 LLQKAYNKASGWTV
-2293 QYCYDGL
+2293 QYYYDGL
-2300 GRRVASKSNLGQHLQ
+2300 GRRVASKSSPGQHLQ
-2315 FFYADLSN
+2315 FFYADLAN
-2323 PVRVTHLYNHSSSE
+2323 PIRVTHLYNHTSSE

-2372 IFSSRGQVIKEILY
+2372 VFSSRGQVIKEILY
-2386 TPYGEIYQD
+2386 TPYGDIYHD
-2395 TNPEF
+2395 TYPDF
-2400 EVIIGFHGG
+2400 QVIIGFHGG
-2409 LYEPLTKLVHLGQ
+2409 LYDFLTKLVHLGQ
-2422 RDYDVLAG
+2422 RDYDVIAG
-2430 RWTTPNHHIWEE
+2430 RWTTPNHHIWKQ
-2442 LKNAPKPFNLY
+2442 LNLLPKPFNLY
-2453 AFENNYPTGKIQDV
+2453 SFENNYPVGKIQDV

-2487 VLPGFPKPEIDTF
+2487 VLPGFPKPELENLEL
-2500 QTTYELVQLQTKTQ
+2500 TYELLQLQTKTQ

-2545 PKYSD
+2545 PRYGD
-2550 GRCVE
+2550 GRCLE
-2555 RAKQPRFAAV
+2555 GGKQPRFAAV

-2574 FAIKDGLVTA
+2574 FAIKDGIVTA
-2584 DVIGVA
+2584 DIIGVA
-2590 NEDSRRIAAILNN
+2590 NEDSRRLAAILNN

-2608 DLHFT
+2608 NLHFT
-2613 IDGRDTHYFIK
+2613 IEGRDTHYFIK
-2624 LGSLEEDLTLIGNT
+2624 LGSLEEDLVLIGNT

-2656 SVING
+2656 SVLNG

-2674 FLCFNVR
+2674 ALCFNIR

-2695 VARLRAVAQ
+2695 IARQRAVAQ
-2704 AWTKEQKRLQDGEE
+2704 AWTKEQRRLQEGEE

-2729 QLLSTGKVQ
+2729 QLLSTGRVQ

>member
-1 MEQMDCKPYQP
+1 MEQTDCKPYQP
-12 LSKNKHE
+12 LPKVKHE

-27 SDESEDGRKARQSY
+27 SDESEDGRKPRQSY
-41 ESRETLNEYSQELRL
+41 NSRETLHEYNQELRM
-56 NYNSHSRKRK
+56 NYNSQSRKRK
-66 AVNEPTQ
+66 EVEKSAQ
-73 EMEFCD
+73 EMEFCETS
-79 PPHILCTSYQS
+79 HTLCSGYQT
-90 DMHAV
+90 DMHSV
-95 SQHSYPIEMGSDVDT
+95 SRHGYQLEMGSDVDT
-110 ETEGGASPDQAL
+110 ETEGAASPDHAL
-122 RMWVSGMKS
+122 RMWIRGMKS

-154 KSDGENEMPGS
+154 KSDGENGFKFSPVCCDMEAEAGS
-165 PRNQFTFRPLPPPPP
+165 TQDVQSSPHNQFTFRPLPPPPP
-180 PPHACTCTRKPLST
+180 PPHACTCARKPPPAA
-194 TDSLQGRSMT
+194 DSLQRRSMT
-204 SRSQPSPGAPLPP
+204 TRSQPSPAAPAPP

-228 SWVLNSNIPLETRSQ
+228 SWVLNSNIPLETR
-243 WGICWPSAV
+243 
-252 EMASTRNQEDHVSS
+252 
-266 LVPSEMHFLFKHGS
+266 HFLFKHGS

-301 SPPPRPLPRSTFPRP
+301 SPPPRPLPRSTFSRP
-316 AFSFNKPYR
+316 AFTFNKPYR

-348 YVIVHL
+348 YVIAVHL
-354 FGLTWQLQPVEGQL
+354 FGLTWQLQPVEGEL
-368 YENGVS
+368 YANGVS
-374 KGSRGPESVDTTYSP
+374 KGNRGTESMDTTYSP

-394 SDKTERKEIVF
+394 SDKSEKKVF
-405 QKGQAIDTGEVEI
+405 QKGRAIDTGEVDI
-418 GDQVMQTIPP
+418 GAQVMQTIPP

-436 MIHHPMYLKF
+436 TIHHPIYLKF
-446 NVSLAKDSLLGIYG
+446 NISLAKDSLLGIYG

-473 VKLMDGKQLIKQ
+473 VKLMDGKQLVKQ
-485 ESKHSE
+485 DSKGSDDTQHS
-491 EYQHVP
+491 P
-497 RNLILMSMQET
+497 RNLILTSLQET
-508 GFIEFMDQG
+508 GFIEYMDQG
-517 AWHMA
+517 PWYLA

-528 KMEQVLMLTTAI
+528 KMEQVFVLTTAI
-540 EIMGD
+540 EIMDD

-581 SGNGEYEKGHCVCR
+581 GGNGEYEKGHCVCR
-595 NGWKGPECDV
+595 HGWKGPECDV

-619 TCIMGICI
+619 TCIMGVCI

-647 SGHGVC
+647 SNHGIC
-653 VQGECH
+653 VKGECH
-659 CSMGWGGVNC
+659 CSTGWGGVNC
-669 ETSLPVCQE
+669 ETPLPVCQE

-683 GTFLLDTGVC
+683 GTFLLDAGVC
-693 NCDPKWTGADCSTE
+693 SCDPKWTGSDCSTE
-707 LCTLDCG
+707 LCTMECG
-714 SHGVCARG
+714 SHGVCSRG
-722 VCQCEEGW
+722 ICQCEEGW
-730 VGPACEERTCNSHC
+730 VGPTCEERSCHSHC
-744 VEHGQCKDGKCE
+744 TEHGQCKDGKCE

-767 IDGCPG
+767 IAHYLDAVRDGCPG
-773 LCYGN
+773 LCFGN

-795 WSGTGCNVIMEMMCG
+795 WSGTGCNVVMEMLCG
-810 DNVDNDGDGLI
+810 DNLDNDGDGLT

-829 QQNSCF
+829 QQSNCYI
-835 SSPLCQGSPDP
+835 SPLCQGSPDP
-846 LDLIQQSQPP
+846 LDLIQQSQTL
-856 FSQHPPRLFYDRIK
+856 FSQHTSRLFYDRIK
-870 FLTGKEST
+870 FLIGKDST
-878 HVIRGDVSFESRR
+878 HVIPPEVSFDSRR

-909 VNVSFQHHS
+909 VNVSFLHHS
-918 DYGYTISRQ
+918 DYGFTISRQ

-938 ISVTLVFDR
+938 ISVILIFDR
-947 SPFLSVRRTLW
+947 SPFLPEKRTLW
-958 LAWNRF
+958 LPWNQF
-964 IVVDKVV
+964 IVVEKVT
-971 MQRTEVEPP
+971 MQRVVSDPP
-980 SCDISSFISPNPVVL
+980 SCDISNFISPNPIVL
-995 PFPLTSFGGSCPE
+995 PSPLTSFGGSCPE
-1008 RGTIIP
+1008 RGTIVP

-1027 SFVKLSYLSSRTSGY
+1027 SFVRLSYLSSRTPGY
-1042 KTLLRIILT
+1042 KTLLRILLT
-1051 HAVIPPG
+1051 HSTIPVG
-1058 MIKVHLVVTVEGRL
+1058 MIKVHLTVAVEGRL
-1072 AQKTFPAA
+1072 TQKWFPATI
-1080 ANLVYTFAWNKTDIY
+1080 NLVYTFAWNKTDIY
-1095 GQKVSGLAEAM
+1095 GQKVWGLAEAL
-1106 VSVGYEYDT
+1106 VSVGYEYET
-1115 CPDLILWEKRTAI
+1115 CPDFILWEQRTVV
-1128 LQGFEL
+1128 LQGFEM
-1134 DASNLGGWSLDKH
+1134 DASNLGGWSLNKH
-1147 HILNIQSGIVH
+1147 HILNPQSGIIH

-1163 NIFISQQPPIISTVM
+1163 NMFISQQPPVISTIM
-1178 GNGHQRSISCT
+1178 GNGHQRSVACT
-1189 NCNGPSHG
+1189 NCNGPAHNN
-1197 SKLFAPVAMAS
+1197 KLFAPVALAS
-1208 GTDGSIYIGDFNF
+1208 GPDGSVYVGDFNF
-1221 VRRLLPSGNCVSIL
+1221 VRRIFPSGNSVSIL
-1235 ELRNRDTRHSTS
+1235 ELSTS

-1259 TESLYLS
+1259 SESLYLS
-1266 DTNTRRVYKAKL
+1266 DTNTRKVYKLKSL
-1278 LSETKDLAKNYE
+1278 VETKDLSKNFE

-1316 SLHSPRGITVDKH
+1316 SLNSPRGITVDRH

-1336 GTMIRKIDG
+1336 GTMIRKIDE
-1345 NGMITTLIG
+1345 NAVITTVIG

-1359 STQPLSCDAG
+1359 STQPLSCDSG

-1381 DLVVNPIDNS
+1381 DLAVNPMDNS

-1420 VPGIDHV
+1420 VPGIDHF

-1441 RAIGISHSGVLYI
+1441 RAISVSHSGLLFI

-1461 INRIQQV
+1461 VNRIQQV

-1505 KLKAPSSLA
+1505 KMKAPSSLA

-1522 IADLGNI
+1522 VADLGNV
-1529 RIRAISRNK
+1529 RIRTISRNQ
-1538 AHLNDMNMYEIASPP
+1538 AHLNDMNIYEIASPA
-1553 DQELYHFT
+1553 DQELYQFT
-1561 SNGTHVHTLN
+1561 VNGTHLHTLN
-1571 LITRDFMY
+1571 LITRDYVY
-1579 NFTYNGEGDL
+1579 NFTYNSEGDL
-1589 VTVTNSNGNSI
+1589 GAITSSNGNSV
-1600 HIRRDAS
+1600 HIRRDA
-1607 GLPLWL
+1607 GGMPLWL
-1613 VMPGGQVYWLTI
+1613 VVPGGQVYWLTI
-1625 SSNGILK
+1625 SSNGVLK
-1632 RVYAQGY
+1632 RVSAQGY
-1639 NLALMTYPGTTGLLA
+1639 NLALMTYPGNTGLLA
-1654 TKSNEYGWT
+1654 TKSNENGWT
-1663 TVYEYDS
+1663 TVYEYDPE
-1670 DGHLTNA
+1670 GHLTNA

-1684 SSFHSDIEKLMKV
+1684 SSFHSDLEKLTKV
-1697 EINISNKETVITA
+1697 ELDTSNRENVLMS
-1710 TNFSATSTIYTL
+1710 TNLTATSTIYIL
-1722 QQDNTQNIYRVSPD
+1722 KQENTQSTYRVNPD

-1747 EVTLNAEPHILAGVV
+1747 EIGLSSEPHILAGAV

-1775 EHNSNLI
+1775 EHNANLI

-1789 QTKGNLSAFER
+1789 QNKGNVSAFER

-1811 IDFDHT
+1811 IDFDHI

-1838 AGRPILWSPM
+1838 TGRPILWSPVSR
-1848 NKYNEV
+1848 YNEV
-1854 NITYSHSGLVTYIQR
+1854 NITYSPSGLVTFIQR
-1869 GTWTEKMEYDPG
+1869 GTWNEKMEYDQS

-1893 IWSYTYLEKR
+1893 IWSYTYLEK
-1903 LLHNGDR
+1903 
-1910 SKLMKLSVE
+1910 
-1919 KMKKEGRQADL
+1919 
-1930 NLGLPVSVMLLLHSQ
+1930 SVMLLLHSQ
-1945 RRYIFEYDQSDYLLS
+1945 RRYIFEYDQPDCLLS
-1960 ITMPSMVRHS
+1960 VTMPSMVRHS
-1970 FQTMLSVG
+1970 LQTMLSVG
-1978 YYRNLYSPPDSSA
+1978 YYRNIYTPPDSST
-1991 SFIQDFTRDQRLL
+1991 SFIQDYSRDGRLL
-2004 QTLYPGTGRRVL
+2004 QTLHLGTGRRVL
-2016 YKYTKQSRLSEILYD
+2016 YKYTKQARLSEVLYD
-2031 TTQVSFTYEESSGVI
+2031 TTQVTLTYEESSGVM

-2062 RQTGPLISRQIF
+2062 RQTGPLIGRQIF

-2099 AMINETPLPI
+2099 AVINETPLPI
-2109 DLYRYVDVSGKTE
+2109 DLYRYVDVSGRTE

-2162 LKSIAYWMTIQY
+2162 LKAIAYWMTIQY
-2174 DNMGRMVICDIRVGV
+2174 DNVGRMVICDIRVGV

-2195 YFCEYDADGQ
+2195 YFYEYDADGQ

-2247 RITRLGDIQ
+2247 RITRLGETQ

-2261 DGFLKQRGNDIFE
+2261 DGFLRQRGNDIFE
-2274 YSSNGF
+2274 YNSNG
-2280 LSRAYNRVAGWTI
+2280 LLQKAYNKASGWTV
-2293 QYCYDGL
+2293 QYYYDGL
-2300 GRRVASKSNLGQHLQ
+2300 GRRVASKSSLGQHLQ
-2315 FFYADLSN
+2315 FFYADLTN
-2323 PVRVTHLYNHSSSE
+2323 PIRVTHLYNHTSSE

-2372 IFSSRGQVIKEILY
+2372 VFSSRGQVIKEILY
-2386 TPYGEIYQD
+2386 TPYGDIYHD
-2395 TNPEF
+2395 TYPDF
-2400 EVIIGFHGG
+2400 QVIIGFHGG
-2409 LYEPLTKLVHLGQ
+2409 LYDFLTKLVHLGQ
-2422 RDYDVLAG
+2422 RDYDVVAG
-2430 RWTTPNHHIWEE
+2430 RWTTPNHHIWKQ
-2442 LKNAPKPFNLY
+2442 LNLLPKPFNLY
-2453 AFENNYPTGKIQDV
+2453 SFENNYPVGKIQDV
-2467 AKYTTDIGSW
+2467 AKYTTDIRSW

-2487 VLPGFPKPEIDTF
+2487 VLPGFPKPELENLEL
-2500 QTTYELVQLQTKTQ
+2500 TYELLRLQTKTQ

-2545 PKYSD
+2545 PRYND
-2550 GRCVE
+2550 GRCLE
-2555 RAKQPRFAAV
+2555 GGKQPRFAAV

-2574 FAIKDGLVTA
+2574 FAIKDGIVTA
-2584 DVIGVA
+2584 DIIGVA
-2590 NEDSRRIAAILNN
+2590 NEDSRRLAAILNN

-2608 DLHFT
+2608 NLHFT
-2613 IDGRDTHYFIK
+2613 IEGRDTHYFIK
-2624 LGSLEEDLTLIGNT
+2624 LGSLEEDLVLIGNT

-2656 SVING
+2656 SVLNG

-2674 FLCFNVR
+2674 ALCFNIR

-2695 VARLRAVAQ
+2695 IARQRAVAQ
-2704 AWTKEQKRLQDGEE
+2704 AWTKEQRRLQEGEE

-2729 QLLSTGKVQ
+2729 QLLSTGRVQ